1 MELFKLFGTI
11 AINNDE
17 ANQAIDDTVGKAK
30 TSGSDLDRILKKVS
44 SAVAKAFSI
53 KAITD
58 FGIQSVNTLQGFEDS
73 MLKVQ
78 ALSGATADQYQQ
90 LSDAALHYGSTTA
103 WTSQNVAD
111 AMGYMALAGFDTN
124 EILSATPGVLSL
136 ASASGE
142 DLATVSDILTDAM
155 TGFGDS
161 ASDATRYADVLAT
174 TQAKSNTTVGMLGE
188 AFTYVSSLAGT
199 YSYSLEDVSTALGVM
214 ANAGVKGSMAGTSLS
229 SVITR
234 LGTNTSGARDAIEE
248 LGVQFYNTDGT
259 ARPLGDVLVDLCDAT
274 ANMTTEQKA
283 SLASTVAGAE
293 AQKGLLAILNQG
305 SSAYTDLNQKL
316 KESSGNAD
324 EMANT
329 LESGLGGAMR
339 SLSSAWEG
347 FKIKLAQKFEVPL
360 SDLIHKLADFITG
373 SAIPALDNFVSAIT
387 PVVEA
392 LINFGKWMQEGSA
405 GAELL
410 KGVIVAVTAA
420 FTAWQTIAA
429 AQALW
434 TKLTSG
440 IQNAKTAFTA
450 LNAAMAANPI
460 GVVIAVITALVA
472 AFVYLWNTSEGFRNF
487 WIGAWEAIKSAFN
500 TAVEAVSTGIQN
512 FITWFQDFIA
522 SIEQFIADLK
532 QGIQDKLDEIHQ
544 AWDDAWNTIQTT
556 VEGIFS
562 AISETVS
569 NFVDGVQAFFQGL
582 YEGVQ
587 AAWDTICNVVQVAIL
602 FVQELLNAAVEIL
615 MIPWNFIWENFGEA
629 LTSAWE
635 GFKQGISDAL
645 DAISSTIQDV
655 WNAIVEFLT
664 PLLEAIADVFTRTW
678 ENIREMVTTV
688 VNTVSDVIQTVWNA
702 IVEFLTPILQG
713 IYDTFVTTWNAVQNT
728 VQTVVTAIQTFLQT
742 AWNTITS
749 LIQTAMNTIHNVI
762 QTVWNT
768 IKTVIQT
775 VMTAIQNVLT
785 SIWNTIKSIVQSVLN
800 TIQSIVSSVW
810 NTVKSVTTSVW
821 NGISS
826 TISSV
831 INTVKNVISSG
842 LNAAHSTVS
851 NVFNSI
857 RNTISN
863 IMNGAANVVSGA
875 INKIK
880 GFFNFSWSLP
890 HLKMPHPYI
899 SGSFSLNPPS
909 VPSFGID
916 WYAKGGILTE
926 PTLFSLNPKTGRASV
941 GGEAGDE
948 AVAPIE
954 TLLTYI
960 RTAVGEQNGDLAA
973 RIDRLI
979 ELLQQ
984 YFTAMLENAQRGIV
998 LDSGTLVGELAPA
1011 MDEALGEI
1019 YYRKGRE

>member
-11 AINNDE
+11 AIHNDE

-30 TSGSDLDRILKKVS
+30 TSESSLSSTFKKVGT
-44 SAVAKAFSI
+44 AVAAAFSAQKI
-53 KAITD
+53 ID
-58 FGIQSVNTLQGFEDS
+58 FGVQSVNTLKGFEDS

-234 LGTNTSGARDAIEE
+234 LGTNTSGARDAVEA

-259 ARPLGDVLVDLCDAT
+259 ARPLGDVIVDLCDAT

-324 EMANT
+324 EMAGT
-329 LESGLGGAMR
+329 LESGLGGAIR

-387 PVVEA
+387 PVVTA
-392 LINFGKWMQEGSA
+392 LVNFGKWMQEGSA

-420 FTAWQTIAA
+420 FTAWHTVAA
-429 AQALW
+429 AQSIW
-434 TKLTSG
+434 TKLVNG
-440 IQNAKTAFTA
+440 LKGAKAAFMA

-472 AFVYLWNTSEGFRNF
+472 AFIYLWNTSEGFRNF
-487 WIGAWEAIKSAFN
+487 WIGLWETIKTFASN
-500 TAVEAVSTGIQN
+500 AVEAVTTGIQN
-512 FITWFQDFIA
+512 FITSVQEFIGN
-522 SIEQFIADLK
+522 LK

-544 AWDDAWNTIQTT
+544 GWDDAWNAIQTT
-556 VEGIFS
+556 AQAVFDGIS
-562 AISETVS
+562 QTVS
-569 NFVDGVQAFFQGL
+569 NFVDGVQGFFQSL
-582 YEGVQ
+582 YEGAQ

-615 MIPWNFIWENFGEA
+615 MIPWNFIWTNFGEA
-629 LTSAWE
+629 ITSAWE
-635 GFKQGISDAL
+635 GFKQIISNAL
-645 DAISSTIQDV
+645 DTISSTIQNI
-655 WNAIVEFLT
+655 WNAIV
-664 PLLEAIADVFTRTW
+664 A
-678 ENIREMVTTV
+678 
-688 VNTVSDVIQTVWNA
+688 
-702 IVEFLTPILQG
+702 FLTPILQG
-713 IYDTFVTTWNAVQNT
+713 IADTFTSIWNSILTAVQTATSTISNVLQTAWNAIVGFLTPILQGIRDTFTNSWNAIQNT
-728 VQTVVTAIQTFLQT
+728 VKTVVTAIQTFLQT
-742 AWNTITS
+742 TWNT
-749 LIQTAMNTIHNVI
+749 
-762 QTVWNT
+762 
-768 IKTVIQT
+768 
-775 VMTAIQNVLT
+775 
-785 SIWNTIKSIVQSVLN
+785 N

-810 NTVKSVTTSVW
+810 NTVKGVTTSVW

-826 TISSV
+826 AVSNA

-851 NVFNSI
+851 SIFNSI

-863 IMNGAANVVSGA
+863 VMNGAANIVSGA

-890 HLKMPHPYI
+890 HLQLPHPYI

-909 VPSFGID
+909 VPSFGIN

-960 RTAVGEQNGDLAA
+960 RTAVGEQNGDLAEK
-973 RIDRLI
+973 IDRLI

-984 YFTAMLENAQRGIV
+984 YFSAMLDNMQRGIV
-998 LDSGTLVGELAPA
+998 LDSGALVGELAPA

>member
-11 AINNDE
+11 AIHNDK

-30 TSGSDLDRILKKVS
+30 DSESSLSSTFKKVGT
-44 SAVAKAFSI
+44 AVAAAFSAQKI
-53 KAITD
+53 ID
-58 FGIQSVNTLQGFEDS
+58 FGVQSVNTLQGFEDS

-78 ALSGATADQYQQ
+78 SLSGATADQYQQ

-234 LGTNTSGARDAIEE
+234 LGTNTSGARDAIEA

-259 ARPLGDVLVDLCDAT
+259 ARPLGDVIVDLCDAT

-324 EMANT
+324 EMAGT
-329 LESGLGGAMR
+329 LESGLGGAIR

-360 SDLIHKLADFITG
+360 SDLIHKFANFITG
-373 SAIPALDNFVSAIT
+373 SAIPALDNFVGAIT
-387 PVVEA
+387 PVVTA
-392 LINFGKWMQEGSA
+392 LGNFGKWMQEGSA

-410 KGVIVAVTAA
+410 KFAIITVTTA
-420 FTAWQTIAA
+420 FTAWQTAAA
-429 AQALW
+429 AQSVW
-434 TKLTSG
+434 TKLTKG
-440 IQNAKTAFTA
+440 ISAAKTAFTA
-450 LNAAMAANPI
+450 LTTTTLMANPFALI
-460 GVVIAVITALVA
+460 AVAIVGVVTAL
-472 AFVYLWNTSEGFRNF
+472 VYLWNTSDSFRNGV
-487 WIGAWEAIKSAFN
+487 IAIWEAIKTAFT
-500 TAVEAVSTGIQN
+500 TAFEVISTGIQN
-512 FITWFQDFIA
+512 FII
-522 SIEQFIADLK
+522 SIEEFIGNLK
-532 QGIQDKLDEIHQ
+532 QGIQDKLNEIHQ
-544 AWDDAWNTIQTT
+544 DWDDAWNAIQTT
-556 VEGIFS
+556 AQTVFDGIS
-562 AISETVS
+562 QTVS
-569 NFVDGVQAFFQGL
+569 NFVTGVQGFFQSL
-582 YEGVQ
+582 YEGAQ
-587 AAWDTICNVVQVAIL
+587 AAWDTICNVVQVGIL

-615 MIPWNFIWENFGEA
+615 MIPWNFIWTNFGEA
-629 LTSAWE
+629 ITSAWE
-635 GFKQGISDAL
+635 GFKQIISNAL
-645 DAISSTIQDV
+645 DTISSTIQNI
-655 WNAIVEFLT
+655 WNA
-664 PLLEAIADVFTRTW
+664 
-678 ENIREMVTTV
+678 V
-688 VNTVSDVIQTVWNA
+688 VA
-702 IVEFLTPILQG
+702 FLTPILQG
-713 IYDTFVTTWNAVQNT
+713 IADTFTSIWNSILTAVQTATNTISNVLQTVWNAIVGFLTPILQGIRDTFTNSWNAIQNT
-728 VQTVVTAIQTFLQT
+728 VKTIVTAIQTFLQT
-742 AWNTITS
+742 TWNTITS
-749 LIQTAMNTIHNVI
+749 LIRTAMNTIHNVI

-768 IKTVIQT
+768 IKSV
-775 VMTAIQNVLT
+775 
-785 SIWNTIKSIVQSVLN
+785 VQSVLN

-810 NTVKSVTTSVW
+810 NTVKGVTTSVW

-826 TISSV
+826 AVSNA

-842 LNAAHSTVS
+842 LNAAHNTVS
-851 NVFNSI
+851 NIFNSI

-875 INKIK
+875 INRIK

-890 HLKMPHPYI
+890 HLAMPHPYI

-909 VPSFGID
+909 VPSFGIN

-948 AVAPIE
+948 AVAPID

-960 RTAVGEQNGDLAA
+960 RTAVGEQNGDLAGKLDA
-973 RIDRLI
+973 LI

-984 YFTAMLENAQRGIV
+984 YFSSMLDNMQRGIV
-998 LDSGTLVGELAPA
+998 LDSGVLVGELAPA

>member
-11 AINNDE
+11 AIHNDE

-30 TSGSDLDRILKKVS
+30 DSESSLSSTFKKVGT
-44 SAVAKAFSI
+44 AVAAAFSAQKI
-53 KAITD
+53 ID
-58 FGIQSVNTLQGFEDS
+58 FGVQSVNTLQGFEDS

-78 ALSGATADQYQQ
+78 SLSGATADQYQQ

-234 LGTNTSGARDAIEE
+234 LGTNTSGARDAIEA

-259 ARPLGDVLVDLCDAT
+259 ARPLGDVIVDLCDAT

-324 EMANT
+324 EMAGT
-329 LESGLGGAMR
+329 LESGLGGAIR

-360 SDLIHKLADFITG
+360 SDLIHKFANFITD

-387 PVVEA
+387 PVVTA
-392 LINFGKWMQEGSA
+392 LGNFGKWMREGSA

-410 KGVIVAVTAA
+410 KFVIITVTTA
-420 FTAWQTIAA
+420 FTAWQTAAA
-429 AQALW
+429 AQSVW
-434 TKLTSG
+434 SKLVKG
-440 IQNAKTAFTA
+440 IGAAKTAFAA
-450 LNAAMAANPI
+450 LGTAMAANPFGAAI
-460 GVVIAVITALVA
+460 VIIMGVVTAL
-472 AFVYLWNTSEGFRNF
+472 VYLWNTSDGFRNGV
-487 WIGAWEAIKSAFN
+487 IAIWEAIKTAFT
-500 TAVEAVSTGIQN
+500 TAFEVISTGIQN
-512 FITWFQDFIA
+512 FIASVEDFIA
-522 SIEQFIADLK
+522 NLK
-532 QGIQDKLDEIHQ
+532 QGIQDKLNEIHQ
-544 AWDDAWNTIQTT
+544 GWDDAWNAIQTT
-556 VEGIFS
+556 TQTVFDGIS
-562 AISETVS
+562 QTVS
-569 NFVDGVQAFFQGL
+569 NFVAGVQGFFQSL
-582 YEGVQ
+582 YEGAQ
-587 AAWDTICNVVQVAIL
+587 AAWDTICNVVQVGIL

-615 MIPWNFIWENFGEA
+615 MIPWNFIWTNFGEA
-629 LTSAWE
+629 ITSAWE
-635 GFKQGISDAL
+635 GFKQIISNAL
-645 DAISSTIQDV
+645 NAISSAIQNI
-655 WNAIVEFLT
+655 WNAIV
-664 PLLEAIADVFTRTW
+664 A
-678 ENIREMVTTV
+678 
-688 VNTVSDVIQTVWNA
+688 
-702 IVEFLTPILQG
+702 FLTPILQG
-713 IYDTFVTTWNAVQNT
+713 IADTFTSIWNNILTAVQTATNTISNVLQTVWNAIVGFLTPILQGIRDTFTNSWNAIQNT
-728 VQTVVTAIQTFLQT
+728 VKTIVTAIQTFLQT
-742 AWNTITS
+742 TWNTITS
-749 LIQTAMNTIHNVI
+749 LIRTAMNTIHNVI
-762 QTVWNT
+762 QTVWN
-768 IKTVIQT
+768 I
-775 VMTAIQNVLT
+775 
-785 SIWNTIKSIVQSVLN
+785 IKSVVQSVLN
-800 TIQSIVSSVW
+800 TIQSIISSVW
-810 NTVKSVTTSVW
+810 NTVKGVTTSVW

-826 TISSV
+826 AVSNAIS
-831 INTVKNVISSG
+831 TVKNVISGG
-842 LNAAHSTVS
+842 LNAAHNTVS
-851 NVFNSI
+851 NIFNSI

-875 INKIK
+875 INRIK

-890 HLKMPHPYI
+890 HLAMPHPYI

-909 VPSFGID
+909 VPSFGIN

-948 AVAPIE
+948 AVAPID

-960 RTAVGEQNGDLAA
+960 RTAVGEQNGDLAGKLDA
-973 RIDRLI
+973 LI

-984 YFTAMLENAQRGIV
+984 YFSAMLDNMQRGIV
-998 LDSGTLVGELAPA
+998 LDSGALVGELAPA

>member
-11 AINNDE
+11 AIHNDE

-30 TSGSDLDRILKKVS
+30 DSESSLSSTFKKVGT
-44 SAVAKAFSI
+44 AVAAAFSAQKI
-53 KAITD
+53 ID
-58 FGIQSVNTLQGFEDS
+58 FGVQSVNTLQGFEDS

-78 ALSGATADQYQQ
+78 SLSGATADQYQQ

-234 LGTNTSGARDAIEE
+234 LGTNTSGARDAIEA

-259 ARPLGDVLVDLCDAT
+259 ARPLGDVIVDLCDAT

-324 EMANT
+324 EMAGT
-329 LESGLGGAMR
+329 LESGLGGAIR

-360 SDLIHKLADFITG
+360 SDLIHKFANFITD

-387 PVVEA
+387 PVVTA
-392 LINFGKWMQEGSA
+392 LGNFGKWMREGSA

-410 KGVIVAVTAA
+410 KFVIITVTTA
-420 FTAWQTIAA
+420 FTAWQTVAA
-429 AQALW
+429 AQSVW
-434 TKLTSG
+434 SKLVKG
-440 IQNAKTAFTA
+440 ISAAKTAFAA
-450 LNAAMAANPI
+450 LGTAMAANPFGAAI
-460 GVVIAVITALVA
+460 VIIMGVVTAL
-472 AFVYLWNTSEGFRNF
+472 VYLWNTSDGFRNGV
-487 WIGAWEAIKSAFN
+487 IAIWEAIKTAFT
-500 TAVEAVSTGIQN
+500 TAFEVISTGIQN
-512 FITWFQDFIA
+512 FIASVEEFIGN
-522 SIEQFIADLK
+522 LK

-544 AWDDAWNTIQTT
+544 GWDDAWNAIQTT
-556 VEGIFS
+556 AQTVFDGIS
-562 AISETVS
+562 QTVS
-569 NFVDGVQAFFQGL
+569 NFVAGVQGFFQSL
-582 YEGVQ
+582 YEGAQ
-587 AAWDTICNVVQVAIL
+587 AAWDTICNVVQVGIL

-615 MIPWNFIWENFGEA
+615 MIPWNFIWTNFGEA
-629 LTSAWE
+629 ITSAWE
-635 GFKQGISDAL
+635 GFKQIISNAL
-645 DAISSTIQDV
+645 DTISSAIQNI
-655 WNAIVEFLT
+655 WNAIV
-664 PLLEAIADVFTRTW
+664 A
-678 ENIREMVTTV
+678 
-688 VNTVSDVIQTVWNA
+688 
-702 IVEFLTPILQG
+702 FLTPILQG
-713 IYDTFVTTWNAVQNT
+713 IADTFTSIWNSILTAVQTATNTISNVLQTVWNAIVGFLTPILQGIRDTFTNSWNAIQNT
-728 VQTVVTAIQTFLQT
+728 VKTVVTAIQTFLQT

-749 LIQTAMNTIHNVI
+749 LIRTAMNTIHNVI

-768 IKTVIQT
+768 IKSV
-775 VMTAIQNVLT
+775 
-785 SIWNTIKSIVQSVLN
+785 VQSVLN

-826 TISSV
+826 AVSNA
-831 INTVKNVISSG
+831 INTVKNVISGG
-842 LNAAHSTVS
+842 LNAAHNTVS
-851 NVFNSI
+851 NIFNSI

-875 INKIK
+875 INRIK

-890 HLKMPHPYI
+890 HLAMPHPYI

-909 VPSFGID
+909 VPSFGIN

-948 AVAPIE
+948 AVAPID

-960 RTAVGEQNGDLAA
+960 RTAVGEQNGDLAGKLDA
-973 RIDRLI
+973 LI

-984 YFTAMLENAQRGIV
+984 YFSAMLDNMQRGIV
-998 LDSGTLVGELAPA
+998 LDSGALVGELAPA

>member
-1 MELFKLFGTI
+1 MEVFKLFGTI
-11 AINNDE
+11 AIHNDE

-30 TSGSDLDRILKKVS
+30 DSESSLSSTFKKVGT
-44 SAVAKAFSI
+44 AVAAAFSAQKI
-53 KAITD
+53 ID
-58 FGIQSVNTLQGFEDS
+58 FGVQSVNTLQGFEDS

-78 ALSGATADQYQQ
+78 SLSGATADQYQQ

-234 LGTNTSGARDAIEE
+234 LGTNTSGARDAIEA

-259 ARPLGDVLVDLCDAT
+259 ARPLGDVIVDLCDAT

-324 EMANT
+324 EMAGT
-329 LESGLGGAMR
+329 LESGLGGAIR

-360 SDLIHKLADFITG
+360 SDLIHKFANFITD

-387 PVVEA
+387 PVVTA
-392 LINFGKWMQEGSA
+392 LGNFGKWMQEGSA

-410 KGVIVAVTAA
+410 KAVIIAVTTAFVAWQTVAAAQSMWSKLTKGIEGARIA
-420 FTAWQTIAA
+420 FTALGKAMSANWMGLVAVAIIGIVTAIIY
-429 AQALW
+429 LW
-434 TKLTSG
+434 NNCEWFRDGVTA
-440 IQNAKTAFTA
+440 IWEAIKTAFTTA
-450 LNAAMAANPI
+450 FE
-460 GVVIAVITALVA
+460 VI
-472 AFVYLWNTSEGFRNF
+472 
-487 WIGAWEAIKSAFN
+487 
-500 TAVEAVSTGIQN
+500 STGIQN
-512 FITWFQDFIA
+512 FIASVQEFIGN
-522 SIEQFIADLK
+522 LK

-544 AWDDAWNTIQTT
+544 GWDDAWNAIQTT
-556 VEGIFS
+556 AQTVFDGIS
-562 AISETVS
+562 QTVS
-569 NFVDGVQAFFQGL
+569 NFVAGVQGFFQSL
-582 YEGVQ
+582 YEGAQ
-587 AAWDTICNVVQVAIL
+587 AAWDTICNVVQVGIL

-615 MIPWNFIWENFGEA
+615 MIPWNFIWTNFGEA
-629 LTSAWE
+629 ITSAWE
-635 GFKQGISDAL
+635 GFKQIISNTL
-645 DAISSTIQDV
+645 DAISSAIQNI
-655 WNAIVEFLT
+655 WNAIV
-664 PLLEAIADVFTRTW
+664 A
-678 ENIREMVTTV
+678 
-688 VNTVSDVIQTVWNA
+688 
-702 IVEFLTPILQG
+702 FLTPILQG
-713 IYDTFVTTWNAVQNT
+713 IADTFTSIWNSILTAVQTATNTISNVLQTVWNAIVGFLTPILQGIRDTFTNSWNAIQNT
-728 VQTVVTAIQTFLQT
+728 VKTVVTAIQTFLQT
-742 AWNTITS
+742 TWNTITS
-749 LIQTAMNTIHNVI
+749 LIRTAMNTIHNVI

-768 IKTVIQT
+768 IKSV
-775 VMTAIQNVLT
+775 
-785 SIWNTIKSIVQSVLN
+785 VQSVLN

-810 NTVKSVTTSVW
+810 NTVKGVTTSVW

-826 TISSV
+826 AVSNA

-842 LNAAHSTVS
+842 LNAAHNTVS
-851 NVFNSI
+851 NIFNSI

-875 INKIK
+875 INRIK

-890 HLKMPHPYI
+890 HLAMPHPYI

-909 VPSFGID
+909 VPSFGIN

-948 AVAPIE
+948 AVAPID

-960 RTAVGEQNGDLAA
+960 RTAVGEQNSDLAGKLDA
-973 RIDRLI
+973 LI

-984 YFTAMLENAQRGIV
+984 YFSSMLDNMQRGIV
-998 LDSGTLVGELAPA
+998 LDSGVLVGELAPA

>member
-11 AINNDE
+11 AIHNDE

-30 TSGSDLDRILKKVS
+30 DSESSLSSTFKKVGT
-44 SAVAKAFSI
+44 AVAAAFSAQKI
-53 KAITD
+53 ID
-58 FGIQSVNTLQGFEDS
+58 FGVQSVNTLQGFEDS

-124 EILSATPGVLSL
+124 EILSATPGILSL

-234 LGTNTSGARDAIEE
+234 LGTNTSGARDAIEA

-259 ARPLGDVLVDLCDAT
+259 ARPLGDVIVDLCDAT

-324 EMANT
+324 EMADT
-329 LESGLGGAMR
+329 LESGLGGAIR

-387 PVVEA
+387 PVVTA
-392 LINFGKWMQEGSA
+392 LGNFGKWMREGSA

-420 FTAWQTIAA
+420 FTAWHTVAA
-429 AQALW
+429 AQSIW
-434 TKLTSG
+434 TKLVNG
-440 IQNAKTAFTA
+440 LKGAKAAFMA
-450 LNAAMAANPI
+450 LNAAMAANHI

-487 WIGAWEAIKSAFN
+487 WIGLWETIKTFASN
-500 TAVEAVSTGIQN
+500 AVEAVTTGIQN
-512 FITWFQDFIA
+512 FIASVEEFIGN
-522 SIEQFIADLK
+522 LK

-544 AWDDAWNTIQTT
+544 GWDDAWNAIQTT
-556 VEGIFS
+556 AQTVFDGIS
-562 AISETVS
+562 QTVS
-569 NFVDGVQAFFQGL
+569 NFVAGVQGFFQSL
-582 YEGVQ
+582 YEGAQ
-587 AAWDTICNVVQVAIL
+587 AAWDTICNVVQVGIL
-602 FVQELLNAAVEIL
+602 FVQELLNAAAEIL
-615 MIPWNFIWENFGEA
+615 MIPWNFIWTNFGEA
-629 LTSAWE
+629 ITSAWE
-635 GFKQGISDAL
+635 GFKQIISNAL
-645 DAISSTIQDV
+645 DTISSTIQNI
-655 WNAIVEFLT
+655 WNAIV
-664 PLLEAIADVFTRTW
+664 A
-678 ENIREMVTTV
+678 
-688 VNTVSDVIQTVWNA
+688 
-702 IVEFLTPILQG
+702 FLTPILQG
-713 IYDTFVTTWNAVQNT
+713 IADTFTSIWDSILTAVQTATNTISNVLQTVWNAIVGFLTPILQGIRDTFTNSWNAIQNT
-728 VQTVVTAIQTFLQT
+728 VKTIVTAIQTFLQT
-742 AWNTITS
+742 TWNTITS
-749 LIQTAMNTIHNVI
+749 LIRTAMNTIHNVI

-768 IKTVIQT
+768 IKSV
-775 VMTAIQNVLT
+775 
-785 SIWNTIKSIVQSVLN
+785 VQSVLN

-826 TISSV
+826 AVSNA
-831 INTVKNVISSG
+831 INTVKNVISGG

-851 NVFNSI
+851 NIFNSI

-875 INKIK
+875 INRIK

-890 HLKMPHPYI
+890 HLAMPHPYI

-909 VPSFGID
+909 VPSFGIN

-948 AVAPIE
+948 AVAPID

-960 RTAVGEQNGDLAA
+960 RTAVGEQNGDLAGKLDA
-973 RIDRLI
+973 LI

-984 YFTAMLENAQRGIV
+984 YFSAMLDNMQRGIV
-998 LDSGTLVGELAPA
+998 LDSGVLVGELAPA

>member
-11 AINNDE
+11 AIHNDE

-30 TSGSDLDRILKKVS
+30 DSESSLSSTFKKVGT
-44 SAVAKAFSI
+44 AVAAAFSAQKI
-53 KAITD
+53 ID
-58 FGIQSVNTLQGFEDS
+58 FGVQSVNTLQGFEDS

-78 ALSGATADQYQQ
+78 SLSGATADQYQQ

-234 LGTNTSGARDAIEE
+234 LGTNTSGARDAIEA

-259 ARPLGDVLVDLCDAT
+259 ARPLGDVIVDLCDAT

-324 EMANT
+324 EMAGT
-329 LESGLGGAMR
+329 LESGLGGAIR

-360 SDLIHKLADFITG
+360 SDLIHKFANFITN

-387 PVVEA
+387 PVVTA
-392 LINFGKWMQEGSA
+392 LGNFGKWMREGSA

-410 KGVIVAVTAA
+410 KFVIITVTTA
-420 FTAWQTIAA
+420 FTAWQIVAA
-429 AQALW
+429 AQSVW
-434 TKLTSG
+434 SKLVKG
-440 IQNAKTAFTA
+440 ISAAKTAFTA
-450 LNAAMAANPI
+450 LGTAMMANPFGAAI
-460 GVVIAVITALVA
+460 VIIMGVVTAL
-472 AFVYLWNTSEGFRNF
+472 VYLWNTSDGFRNGV
-487 WIGAWEAIKSAFN
+487 IAIWEAIKTAFT
-500 TAVEAVSTGIQN
+500 TAFEVISTGIQN
-512 FITWFQDFIA
+512 FIASVQEFIGN
-522 SIEQFIADLK
+522 LK

-544 AWDDAWNTIQTT
+544 GWDDAWNAIQTT
-556 VEGIFS
+556 AQTIFDGIS
-562 AISETVS
+562 QTVS
-569 NFVDGVQAFFQGL
+569 NFVAGVQGFFQSL
-582 YEGVQ
+582 YEGAQ
-587 AAWDTICNVVQVAIL
+587 AAWDTICNVVQVGIL

-615 MIPWNFIWENFGEA
+615 MIPWNFIWTNFGEA
-629 LTSAWE
+629 ITSAWE
-635 GFKQGISDAL
+635 GFKQIINNAL
-645 DAISSTIQDV
+645 DAISSAIQNI
-655 WNAIVEFLT
+655 WNAIV
-664 PLLEAIADVFTRTW
+664 A
-678 ENIREMVTTV
+678 
-688 VNTVSDVIQTVWNA
+688 
-702 IVEFLTPILQG
+702 FLTPILQG
-713 IYDTFVTTWNAVQNT
+713 IADTFTSIWNSILTAVQTATNTISNVLQTVWNAIVGFLTPILQGIRDTFTNSWNAIQNT
-728 VQTVVTAIQTFLQT
+728 VKTVVTAIQTFLQT
-742 AWNTITS
+742 TWNTITS

-768 IKTVIQT
+768 IKSV
-775 VMTAIQNVLT
+775 
-785 SIWNTIKSIVQSVLN
+785 VQSVLN

-810 NTVKSVTTSVW
+810 NTVKGVTTSVW

-826 TISSV
+826 AVSNA

-842 LNAAHSTVS
+842 LNAAHNTVS
-851 NVFNSI
+851 NIFNSI

-875 INKIK
+875 INRIK

-890 HLKMPHPYI
+890 HLAMPHPYI

-909 VPSFGID
+909 VPSFGIN

-948 AVAPIE
+948 AVAPID

-960 RTAVGEQNGDLAA
+960 RTAVGEQNGDLAGKLDA
-973 RIDRLI
+973 LI

-984 YFTAMLENAQRGIV
+984 YFSAMLDNMQRGIV
-998 LDSGTLVGELAPA
+998 LDSGVLVGELAPA

>member
-11 AINNDE
+11 AIHNDE

-44 SAVAKAFSI
+44 SAVVKAFSI

-58 FGIQSVNTLQGFEDS
+58 FGVQSVNTLKGFEDS

-78 ALSGATADQYQQ
+78 SLSGATADQYQQ

-234 LGTNTSGARDAIEE
+234 LGTNTSGARDAIEA

-259 ARPLGDVLVDLCDAT
+259 ARPLGDVIVDLCDAT

-324 EMANT
+324 EMAGT
-329 LESGLGGAMR
+329 LESGLGGAIR

-387 PVVEA
+387 PVVTA
-392 LINFGKWMQEGSA
+392 LGNFRKWMREGSA

-410 KGVIVAVTAA
+410 KAVIIAVTTA
-420 FTAWQTIAA
+420 FVAWQTVAA
-429 AQALW
+429 AQSVW
-434 TKLTSG
+434 SKLTKG
-440 IQNAKTAFTA
+440 ISAAKTAFAA
-450 LNAAMAANPI
+450 LGTAMAANPFGAAI
-460 GVVIAVITALVA
+460 VIIMGVVTAL
-472 AFVYLWNTSEGFRNF
+472 VYLWNTSDGFRNGV
-487 WIGAWEAIKSAFN
+487 IAIWEAIKTAFT
-500 TAVEAVSTGIQN
+500 TAFEVISTGIQN
-512 FITWFQDFIA
+512 FITSVEEFIGN
-522 SIEQFIADLK
+522 LK

-544 AWDDAWNTIQTT
+544 GWDDAWNAIQTT
-556 VEGIFS
+556 AQTVFDGIS
-562 AISETVS
+562 QTVS
-569 NFVDGVQAFFQGL
+569 NFVAGVQGFFQSL
-582 YEGVQ
+582 YEGAQ

-615 MIPWNFIWENFGEA
+615 MIPWNFIWTNFGEA
-629 LTSAWE
+629 ITSAWE
-635 GFKQGISDAL
+635 GFKQIISNAL
-645 DAISSTIQDV
+645 DTISSTIQNI
-655 WNAIVEFLT
+655 WNAIV
-664 PLLEAIADVFTRTW
+664 A
-678 ENIREMVTTV
+678 
-688 VNTVSDVIQTVWNA
+688 
-702 IVEFLTPILQG
+702 FLTPILQG
-713 IYDTFVTTWNAVQNT
+713 IADTFTSIWNSILTAVQTATNTISNVLQTVWNAIVGFLTPILQGIRDTFTNSWNAIQNT
-728 VQTVVTAIQTFLQT
+728 VKTIVTAIQTFLQT

-749 LIQTAMNTIHNVI
+749 LIRTAMNTIHNVI

-768 IKTVIQT
+768 IKSV
-775 VMTAIQNVLT
+775 
-785 SIWNTIKSIVQSVLN
+785 VQSVLN

-810 NTVKSVTTSVW
+810 NTVKGVTTSVW

-826 TISSV
+826 AVSNA

-842 LNAAHSTVS
+842 LNAAHNTVS
-851 NVFNSI
+851 SIFNSI

-875 INKIK
+875 INRIK

-890 HLKMPHPYI
+890 HLQLPHPYI

-909 VPSFGID
+909 VPSFGIN

-948 AVAPIE
+948 AVAPID

-960 RTAVGEQNGDLAA
+960 RTAVGEQNSDLAGKLDA
-973 RIDRLI
+973 LI

-984 YFTAMLENAQRGIV
+984 YFSTMLDNMQRGIV
-998 LDSGTLVGELAPA
+998 LDSGVLVGELAPA

>member
-11 AINNDE
+11 AIHNDE

-30 TSGSDLDRILKKVS
+30 TSESSLSSTFKKVGT
-44 SAVAKAFSI
+44 AVAAAFSAQKI
-53 KAITD
+53 ID
-58 FGIQSVNTLQGFEDS
+58 FGVQSVNTLQGFEDS

-174 TQAKSNTTVGMLGE
+174 TQAKSNTTTGMLGE

-234 LGTNTSGARDAIEE
+234 LGTNTSGARDAVEA

-259 ARPLGDVLVDLCDAT
+259 ARPLSDVIVDLCDAT

-324 EMANT
+324 EMAGT
-329 LESGLGGAMR
+329 LESGLGGAIR

-387 PVVEA
+387 PVVTA
-392 LINFGKWMQEGSA
+392 LVNFGKWMQEGSA

-429 AQALW
+429 ARSLW
-434 TKLTSG
+434 SKLTKG
-440 IQNAKTAFTA
+440 IEGAKTAFTA
-450 LNAAMAANPI
+450 LNTAMAANPI
-460 GVVIAVITALVA
+460 GVVIA
-472 AFVYLWNTSEGFRNF
+472 AFIYLWNTSEGFRNF
-487 WIGAWEAIKSAFN
+487 WIGLWEAVKTFASN
-500 TAVEAVSTGIQN
+500 AVEAVTTGIQN
-512 FITWFQDFIA
+512 FITSVQEFIGN
-522 SIEQFIADLK
+522 LK

-544 AWDDAWNTIQTT
+544 GWDDAWNAIQTT
-556 VEGIFS
+556 AQTVFDGIS
-562 AISETVS
+562 QTVS
-569 NFVDGVQAFFQGL
+569 NFVDGVQGFFQSL
-582 YEGVQ
+582 YEGAQ

-615 MIPWNFIWENFGEA
+615 MIPWNFIWTNFGEA
-629 LTSAWE
+629 ITSAWE
-635 GFKQGISDAL
+635 GFKQIISNAL
-645 DAISSTIQDV
+645 DTISSTIQNI
-655 WNAIVEFLT
+655 WNAIV
-664 PLLEAIADVFTRTW
+664 A
-678 ENIREMVTTV
+678 
-688 VNTVSDVIQTVWNA
+688 
-702 IVEFLTPILQG
+702 FLTPILQG
-713 IYDTFVTTWNAVQNT
+713 IADTFTSIWNSILTAVQTATSTISNVLQTVWNAIVGFLTPILQGIRDTFTNSWNAIQNT
-728 VQTVVTAIQTFLQT
+728 VKTVVTAIQTFLQT
-742 AWNTITS
+742 TWNTITS
-749 LIQTAMNTIHNVI
+749 LIRTAMNTIHNVI

-768 IKTVIQT
+768 IKSV
-775 VMTAIQNVLT
+775 
-785 SIWNTIKSIVQSVLN
+785 VQSVLN

-842 LNAAHSTVS
+842 LNAAHNTVS
-851 NVFNSI
+851 SIFNSI

-863 IMNGAANVVSGA
+863 VMNGAANIVSGA

-890 HLKMPHPYI
+890 HLQLPHPYI

-909 VPSFGID
+909 VPSFGIN

-960 RTAVGEQNGDLAA
+960 RTAVGEQNGDLAEK
-973 RIDRLI
+973 IDRLI

-984 YFTAMLENAQRGIV
+984 YFSAMLDNMQRGIV
-998 LDSGTLVGELAPA
+998 LDSGVLVGELAPA

>member
-11 AINNDE
+11 AIHNDE

-30 TSGSDLDRILKKVS
+30 TSESSLSSTFKKVGT
-44 SAVAKAFSI
+44 AVAAAFSAQKI
-53 KAITD
+53 ID
-58 FGIQSVNTLQGFEDS
+58 FGVQSVNTLKGFEDS

-78 ALSGATADQYQQ
+78 SLSGATADQYQQ

-234 LGTNTSGARDAIEE
+234 LGTNTSGARDAIEA

-259 ARPLGDVLVDLCDAT
+259 ARPLGDVIVDLCDAT

-324 EMANT
+324 EMAGT
-329 LESGLGGAMR
+329 LESGLGGAIR

-387 PVVEA
+387 PVVTA
-392 LINFGKWMQEGSA
+392 LGNFGKWMREGSA

-410 KGVIVAVTAA
+410 KAVIIAVTTAFVAWQTVAAAQSMWSKLTKGIEGARIA
-420 FTAWQTIAA
+420 FTALGKAMSANWMGLAA
-429 AQALW
+429 VAIIGIVTAIIYLW
-434 TKLTSG
+434 NNCEWFRDGVTA
-440 IQNAKTAFTA
+440 IWEAIKTAFTTA
-450 LNAAMAANPI
+450 FE
-460 GVVIAVITALVA
+460 VI
-472 AFVYLWNTSEGFRNF
+472 
-487 WIGAWEAIKSAFN
+487 
-500 TAVEAVSTGIQN
+500 STGIQN
-512 FITWFQDFIA
+512 FIASVEDFIA
-522 SIEQFIADLK
+522 NLK

-544 AWDDAWNTIQTT
+544 GWDDAWNAIQTT
-556 VEGIFS
+556 AQTVFDGIS
-562 AISETVS
+562 QTVS
-569 NFVDGVQAFFQGL
+569 NFVAGVQGFFQSL
-582 YEGVQ
+582 YEGAQ
-587 AAWDTICNVVQVAIL
+587 AAWDTICNVVQVGIL
-602 FVQELLNAAVEIL
+602 FMQELLNAAVEIL
-615 MIPWNFIWENFGEA
+615 MIPWNFIWTNFGEA
-629 LTSAWE
+629 ITSAWE
-635 GFKQGISDAL
+635 GFKQIISNAL
-645 DAISSTIQDV
+645 DTISSTIQNI
-655 WNAIVEFLT
+655 WNTIV
-664 PLLEAIADVFTRTW
+664 A
-678 ENIREMVTTV
+678 
-688 VNTVSDVIQTVWNA
+688 
-702 IVEFLTPILQG
+702 FLTPILQG
-713 IYDTFVTTWNAVQNT
+713 IADTFTSIWNSILTAVQTATNTISNVLRTVWNAIVGFLTPILQGIRDTFTNSWNAIQNT
-728 VQTVVTAIQTFLQT
+728 VKTVVTAIQTFLQT

-749 LIQTAMNTIHNVI
+749 LIRTAMNTIHNVI

-768 IKTVIQT
+768 IKSV
-775 VMTAIQNVLT
+775 
-785 SIWNTIKSIVQSVLN
+785 VQSVLN

-810 NTVKSVTTSVW
+810 NTVKGVTTSVW

-826 TISSV
+826 AVSNA
-831 INTVKNVISSG
+831 INTVKNVISGG

-851 NVFNSI
+851 NIFNSI

-875 INKIK
+875 ISRIK

-890 HLKMPHPYI
+890 HLAMPHPYI

-909 VPSFGID
+909 VPSFGIN

-948 AVAPIE
+948 AVAPID

-960 RTAVGEQNGDLAA
+960 RTAVGEQNSDLAGKLDA
-973 RIDRLI
+973 LI

-984 YFTAMLENAQRGIV
+984 YFSAMLDNMQRGIV
-998 LDSGTLVGELAPA
+998 LDSGVLVGELAPA

>member
-1 MELFKLFGTI
+1 LELFKLFGTI
-11 AINNDE
+11 AIHNDE

-30 TSGSDLDRILKKVS
+30 DSESSLSSTFKKVGT
-44 SAVAKAFSI
+44 AVAAAFSAQKI
-53 KAITD
+53 ID
-58 FGIQSVNTLQGFEDS
+58 FGVQSVNTLQGFEDS

-78 ALSGATADQYQQ
+78 SLSGATADQYQQ

-234 LGTNTSGARDAIEE
+234 LGTNTSGARDAIEA

-259 ARPLGDVLVDLCDAT
+259 ARPLGDVIVDLCDAT

-324 EMANT
+324 EMAGT
-329 LESGLGGAMR
+329 LESGLGGAIR

-360 SDLIHKLADFITG
+360 SDLIHKFANFITN

-387 PVVEA
+387 PVVTA
-392 LINFGKWMQEGSA
+392 LGNFGKWMREGSA

-410 KGVIVAVTAA
+410 KAVIIAVTTAFVAWQTVAAAQSMWSKLKKGIEGARIA
-420 FTAWQTIAA
+420 FTALGKAMSANWMGLVAVAIIGIVTAIIY
-429 AQALW
+429 LW
-434 TKLTSG
+434 NNCEWFRDGVTA
-440 IQNAKTAFTA
+440 IWEAIKTAFTTA
-450 LNAAMAANPI
+450 FE
-460 GVVIAVITALVA
+460 VI
-472 AFVYLWNTSEGFRNF
+472 
-487 WIGAWEAIKSAFN
+487 
-500 TAVEAVSTGIQN
+500 STGIQN
-512 FITWFQDFIA
+512 FITSVEDFIA
-522 SIEQFIADLK
+522 NLK

-544 AWDDAWNTIQTT
+544 GWDDAWNAIQTT
-556 VEGIFS
+556 AQTVFDGIS
-562 AISETVS
+562 QTVS
-569 NFVDGVQAFFQGL
+569 NFVAGVQGFFQSL
-582 YEGVQ
+582 YEGAQ

-615 MIPWNFIWENFGEA
+615 MIPWNFIWTNFGEA
-629 LTSAWE
+629 ITSAWE
-635 GFKQGISDAL
+635 GFKQIISNAL
-645 DAISSTIQDV
+645 DTISSTIQNI
-655 WNAIVEFLT
+655 WNAIV
-664 PLLEAIADVFTRTW
+664 A
-678 ENIREMVTTV
+678 
-688 VNTVSDVIQTVWNA
+688 
-702 IVEFLTPILQG
+702 FLTPILQG
-713 IYDTFVTTWNAVQNT
+713 IADTFTSIWNSILTAVQTATNTISNVLQTVWNAIVGFLTPILQGIRDTFTNSWNAIQNT
-728 VQTVVTAIQTFLQT
+728 VKTVVTAIQTFLQT
-742 AWNTITS
+742 TWNTITS
-749 LIQTAMNTIHNVI
+749 LIRTAMNTIHNVI

-768 IKTVIQT
+768 IKSV
-775 VMTAIQNVLT
+775 
-785 SIWNTIKSIVQSVLN
+785 VQSVLN

-826 TISSV
+826 AVSNA
-831 INTVKNVISSG
+831 INTVKNVISGG
-842 LNAAHSTVS
+842 LNAAHNTVS
-851 NVFNSI
+851 NIFNSI

-875 INKIK
+875 INRIK
-880 GFFNFSWSLP
+880 EFFNFSWSLP
-890 HLKMPHPYI
+890 HLAMPHPYI

-909 VPSFGID
+909 VPSFGIN

-948 AVAPIE
+948 AVAPID

-960 RTAVGEQNGDLAA
+960 RTAVGEQNGDLAGKLDA
-973 RIDRLI
+973 LI

-984 YFTAMLENAQRGIV
+984 YFSSMLDNMQRGIV
-998 LDSGTLVGELAPA
+998 LDSGVLVGELAPA

>member
-11 AINNDE
+11 AIHNDE

-30 TSGSDLDRILKKVS
+30 TSESSLSSTFKKVGT
-44 SAVAKAFSI
+44 AVAAAFSAQKI
-53 KAITD
+53 ID
-58 FGIQSVNTLQGFEDS
+58 FGVQSVNTLQGFEDS

-78 ALSGATADQYQQ
+78 SLSGATADQYQQ

-234 LGTNTSGARDAIEE
+234 LGTNTSGARDAIEA

-259 ARPLGDVLVDLCDAT
+259 ARPLGDVIVDLCDAT

-360 SDLIHKLADFITG
+360 SDLIHNLADFITG

-429 AQALW
+429 AQSLW
-434 TKLTSG
+434 SKLTKG
-440 IQNAKTAFTA
+440 IKGAKTAFTA
-450 LNAAMAANPI
+450 LNTAMAANPI

-472 AFVYLWNTSEGFRNF
+472 AFIYLWNTSEGFRNF
-487 WIGAWEAIKSAFN
+487 WIGLWEAVKSAFN
-500 TAVEAVSTGIQN
+500 TAVEVVSTGIQN

-522 SIEQFIADLK
+522 SIEQFIGDLK
-532 QGIQDKLDEIHQ
+532 QGIQDGLDTIHQ
-544 AWDDAWNTIQTT
+544 AWDDAWNAIQTT
-556 VEGIFS
+556 VEGIFN

-615 MIPWNFIWENFGEA
+615 MIPWNFIWTNFGEA
-629 LTSAWE
+629 ITSAWE
-635 GFKQGISDAL
+635 GFKQIISDAL
-645 DAISSTIQDV
+645 DAISTTIQNV

-664 PLLEAIADVFTRTW
+664 PILQGIADTFTSIW
-678 ENIREMVTTV
+678 
-688 VNTVSDVIQTVWNA
+688 NTILTAVQTATDTISNVLQTVWNA

-713 IYDTFVTTWNAVQNT
+713 IYDTFVTTWNNVLNT
-728 VQTVVTAIQTFLQT
+728 VQTVVTAIQIFLQT

-749 LIQTAMNTIHNVI
+749 LIQTAMNAIHNVI

-775 VMTAIQNVLT
+775 VMTAIQSVLT
-785 SIWNTIKSIVQSVLN
+785 SIWNTIKSVVQSVLN

-857 RNTISN
+857 RNTISS

-960 RTAVGEQNGDLAA
+960 RTAVGEQNGDLAEK
-973 RIDRLI
+973 IDRLI

-984 YFTAMLENAQRGIV
+984 YFSAMLDNMQRGIV
-998 LDSGTLVGELAPA
+998 LDSGALVGELAPA

>member
-1 MELFKLFGTI
+1 LELFKLFGTI
-11 AINNDE
+11 AIHNDE

-30 TSGSDLDRILKKVS
+30 DSESSLSSTFKKVGT
-44 SAVAKAFSI
+44 AVAAAFSAQKI
-53 KAITD
+53 ID
-58 FGIQSVNTLQGFEDS
+58 FGVQSVNTLQGFEDS

-78 ALSGATADQYQQ
+78 SLSGATADQYQQ

-234 LGTNTSGARDAIEE
+234 LGTNTSGARDAIEA

-259 ARPLGDVLVDLCDAT
+259 ARPLGDVIVDLCDAT

-324 EMANT
+324 EMAGT
-329 LESGLGGAMR
+329 LESGLGGAIR

-360 SDLIHKLADFITG
+360 SDLIHKFANFITD

-387 PVVEA
+387 PVVTA
-392 LINFGKWMQEGSA
+392 LGNFGKWMREGSA

-410 KGVIVAVTAA
+410 KAVIIAVTTA
-420 FTAWQTIAA
+420 FVAWQTVAA
-429 AQALW
+429 AQSMW
-434 TKLTSG
+434 SKLTKG
-440 IQNAKTAFTA
+440 IEGAKTAFTA
-450 LNAAMAANPI
+450 LGKAMSANWM
-460 GVVIAVITALVA
+460 GLVA
-472 AFVYLWNTSEGFRNF
+472 VAIIGIVTAIIYLWNNCEWFRDGVTA
-487 WIGAWEAIKSAFN
+487 IWEAIKTAFT
-500 TAVEAVSTGIQN
+500 TAFEVISTGIQT
-512 FITWFQDFIA
+512 FITSVEEFIGN
-522 SIEQFIADLK
+522 LK
-532 QGIQDKLDEIHQ
+532 QGIQDKLNEIHQ
-544 AWDDAWNTIQTT
+544 GWDDAWNAIQTT
-556 VEGIFS
+556 AQTIFEGIS
-562 AISETVS
+562 QTVS
-569 NFVDGVQAFFQGL
+569 NFVAGVQGFFQSL
-582 YEGVQ
+582 YEGAQ
-587 AAWDTICNVVQVAIL
+587 AAWDTICNVVQVGIL

-615 MIPWNFIWENFGEA
+615 MIPWNFIWTNFGEA
-629 LTSAWE
+629 ITSAWE
-635 GFKQGISDAL
+635 GFKQIISNAL
-645 DAISSTIQDV
+645 DTISNTIQNI
-655 WNAIVEFLT
+655 WNAIV
-664 PLLEAIADVFTRTW
+664 A
-678 ENIREMVTTV
+678 
-688 VNTVSDVIQTVWNA
+688 
-702 IVEFLTPILQG
+702 FLTPILQG
-713 IYDTFVTTWNAVQNT
+713 IADTFTSIWNGILTAVQTATNTISNVLQTAWNAIVGFLTPILQGIRDTFTNSWNAIQNT
-728 VQTVVTAIQTFLQT
+728 VKTVVTAIQTFLQT
-742 AWNTITS
+742 TWNTITS
-749 LIQTAMNTIHNVI
+749 LIRTAMNTIHNVI

-768 IKTVIQT
+768 IKSV
-775 VMTAIQNVLT
+775 
-785 SIWNTIKSIVQSVLN
+785 VQSVLN

-810 NTVKSVTTSVW
+810 NTVKGVTTSVW

-826 TISSV
+826 AVSNA
-831 INTVKNVISSG
+831 INTVKNVISNG

-851 NVFNSI
+851 SIFNSI

-875 INKIK
+875 INRIK

-890 HLKMPHPYI
+890 HLAMPHPYI

-909 VPSFGID
+909 VPSFGIN

-948 AVAPIE
+948 AVAPID

-960 RTAVGEQNGDLAA
+960 RTAVGEQNGDLAGKLDA
-973 RIDRLI
+973 LI

-984 YFTAMLENAQRGIV
+984 YFSAMLDNMQRGIV
-998 LDSGTLVGELAPA
+998 LDSGALVGELAPA

>member
-11 AINNDE
+11 AIHNDE

-30 TSGSDLDRILKKVS
+30 TSESSLSSTFKKVGT
-44 SAVAKAFSI
+44 AVAAAFSAQKI
-53 KAITD
+53 ID
-58 FGIQSVNTLQGFEDS
+58 FGVQSVNTLQGFEDS

-78 ALSGATADQYQQ
+78 SLSGATADQYQQ

-234 LGTNTSGARDAIEE
+234 LGTNTSGARDAIEA

-324 EMANT
+324 EMAGT
-329 LESGLGGAMR
+329 LESGLGGAIR

-360 SDLIHKLADFITG
+360 SDLIHKFANFITD

-387 PVVEA
+387 PVVTA
-392 LINFGKWMQEGSA
+392 LGNFGKWMQEGSA

-410 KGVIVAVTAA
+410 KFAIITVTTA
-420 FTAWQTIAA
+420 FTAWQTAAA
-429 AQALW
+429 AQSVW
-434 TKLTSG
+434 TKLTKG
-440 IQNAKTAFTA
+440 ISAAKTAFTA
-450 LNAAMAANPI
+450 LTTTLMANPFALI
-460 GVVIAVITALVA
+460 AVAIVGVVAG
-472 AFVYLWNTSEGFRNF
+472 FVYLWNTSEGFRNF
-487 WIGAWEAIKSAFN
+487 WIGLWETIKTFASN
-500 TAVEAVSTGIQN
+500 AVEAVTTGIQN
-512 FITWFQDFIA
+512 FIASVEEFIGN
-522 SIEQFIADLK
+522 LK
-532 QGIQDKLDEIHQ
+532 QGIQNKLDEIHQ
-544 AWDDAWNTIQTT
+544 GWDDAWNAIQTT
-556 VEGIFS
+556 AQTVFDGIS
-562 AISETVS
+562 QTVS
-569 NFVDGVQAFFQGL
+569 NFVAGVQGFFQSL
-582 YEGVQ
+582 YEGAQ
-587 AAWDTICNVVQVAIL
+587 AAWDTICNVVQVGIL

-615 MIPWNFIWENFGEA
+615 MIPWNFIWTNFGEA
-629 LTSAWE
+629 ITSAWE
-635 GFKQGISDAL
+635 GFKQIISNAL
-645 DAISSTIQDV
+645 NAISSAIQNI
-655 WNAIVEFLT
+655 WNAIV
-664 PLLEAIADVFTRTW
+664 A
-678 ENIREMVTTV
+678 
-688 VNTVSDVIQTVWNA
+688 
-702 IVEFLTPILQG
+702 FLTPILQG
-713 IYDTFVTTWNAVQNT
+713 IADTFTSIWNSILTAVQTATNTISNVLQTVWNAIVGFLTPILQGIRDTFTNSWNAIQNT
-728 VQTVVTAIQTFLQT
+728 VKTIVTAIQTFLQT
-742 AWNTITS
+742 TWNTITS
-749 LIQTAMNTIHNVI
+749 LIRTAMNTIHNVI

-768 IKTVIQT
+768 IESV
-775 VMTAIQNVLT
+775 
-785 SIWNTIKSIVQSVLN
+785 VQSVLN

-810 NTVKSVTTSVW
+810 NTVKGVTTSVW

-826 TISSV
+826 AVSNA

-842 LNAAHSTVS
+842 LNAAHNTVS
-851 NVFNSI
+851 NIFNSI

-863 IMNGAANVVSGA
+863 IMNGAANVVNGA
-875 INKIK
+875 INRIK

-890 HLKMPHPYI
+890 HLAMPHPYI

-909 VPSFGID
+909 VPSFGIN

-948 AVAPIE
+948 AVAPID

-960 RTAVGEQNGDLAA
+960 RTAVGEQNGDLAGKLDA
-973 RIDRLI
+973 LI

-984 YFTAMLENAQRGIV
+984 YFSAMLDNMQRGIV
-998 LDSGTLVGELAPA
+998 LDSGVLVGELAPA

>member
-30 TSGSDLDRILKKVS
+30 TSGSDLDRILKKVG

-58 FGIQSVNTLQGFEDS
+58 FGIQSVNTLKGFEDS

-234 LGTNTSGARDAIEE
+234 LGTNTSGARDAIEA

-259 ARPLGDVLVDLCDAT
+259 ARPLGAVLVDLCDAT

-360 SDLIHKLADFITG
+360 SDLIHKFANFITN

-387 PVVEA
+387 PVVTA
-392 LINFGKWMQEGSA
+392 LGNFGKWMREGSA

-410 KGVIVAVTAA
+410 KGIIVAVTAA
-420 FTAWQTIAA
+420 FTVWQTVAA
-429 AQALW
+429 AQSIW
-434 TKLTSG
+434 TKLVNG
-440 IQNAKTAFTA
+440 LKGAKTAFTA

-472 AFVYLWNTSEGFRNF
+472 AFIYLWNTSEGFRNF
-487 WIGAWEAIKSAFN
+487 WIGLWESVKSAFN

-512 FITWFQDFIA
+512 FITGFQNFIA
-522 SIEQFIADLK
+522 DIEQFIGNLK
-532 QGIQDKLDEIHQ
+532 QGIQNGLDAIHQ

-556 VEGIFS
+556 VEGIFN

-569 NFVDGVQAFFQGL
+569 NFVDGVQAFFQSL

-615 MIPWNFIWENFGEA
+615 MIPWNFIWTNFGEA
-629 LTSAWE
+629 ITSAWE
-635 GFKQGISDAL
+635 GFKQIISNAL
-645 DAISSTIQDV
+645 DTISSTIQNI
-655 WNAIVEFLT
+655 WNAIV
-664 PLLEAIADVFTRTW
+664 A
-678 ENIREMVTTV
+678 
-688 VNTVSDVIQTVWNA
+688 
-702 IVEFLTPILQG
+702 FLTPILQG
-713 IYDTFVTTWNAVQNT
+713 IADTFTSIWNSILTAVQTATNTISNVLQTVWNAIVGFLTPILQGIRDTFTNSWNAIQNT
-728 VQTVVTAIQTFLQT
+728 VKTVVTAIQTFLQT
-742 AWNTITS
+742 TWNTITS
-749 LIQTAMNTIHNVI
+749 LIRTAMNTIHNVI

-768 IKTVIQT
+768 IKSV
-775 VMTAIQNVLT
+775 
-785 SIWNTIKSIVQSVLN
+785 VQSVLN

-810 NTVKSVTTSVW
+810 NTVKGVTTSVW

-826 TISSV
+826 AVSSA

-851 NVFNSI
+851 NIFNSI

-890 HLKMPHPYI
+890 HLAMPHPYI

-909 VPSFGID
+909 VPSFGIN

-960 RTAVGEQNGDLAA
+960 RTAVGEQNGDLAEK
-973 RIDRLI
+973 IDRLI

-984 YFTAMLENAQRGIV
+984 YFSAMLDNMQRGIV
-998 LDSGTLVGELAPA
+998 LDSGVLVGELAPA

>member
-11 AINNDE
+11 AIHNDE

-30 TSGSDLDRILKKVS
+30 DSESSLSSTFKKVGT
-44 SAVAKAFSI
+44 AVAAAFSAQKI
-53 KAITD
+53 ID
-58 FGIQSVNTLQGFEDS
+58 FGVQSVNTLQGFEDS

-78 ALSGATADQYQQ
+78 SLSGATADQYQQ

-234 LGTNTSGARDAIEE
+234 LGTNTSGARDAIEA

-259 ARPLGDVLVDLCDAT
+259 ARPLGDVIVDLCDAT

-324 EMANT
+324 EMAGT
-329 LESGLGGAMR
+329 LESGLGGAIR

-360 SDLIHKLADFITG
+360 SDLIHKFANFITD

-387 PVVEA
+387 PVVTA
-392 LINFGKWMQEGSA
+392 LGNFGKWMREGSA

-410 KGVIVAVTAA
+410 KGIIVAVTAA
-420 FTAWQTIAA
+420 FTAWQTVAA
-429 AQALW
+429 AQSIW
-434 TKLTSG
+434 TKLTKG
-440 IQNAKTAFTA
+440 IQGAKTAFTA
-450 LNAAMAANPI
+450 LGKAMSANWM
-460 GVVIAVITALVA
+460 GLVA
-472 AFVYLWNTSEGFRNF
+472 VAIIGIVTAIIYLWNNCEWFRDGVTA
-487 WIGAWEAIKSAFN
+487 IWEAIKTAFT
-500 TAVEAVSTGIQN
+500 TAFEVISTGIQN
-512 FITWFQDFIA
+512 FIASVEEFIGN
-522 SIEQFIADLK
+522 LK

-544 AWDDAWNTIQTT
+544 GWDDAWNAIQTT
-556 VEGIFS
+556 AQTIFDGIS
-562 AISETVS
+562 QTVS
-569 NFVDGVQAFFQGL
+569 NFVAGVQGFFQSL
-582 YEGVQ
+582 YEGAQ
-587 AAWDTICNVVQVAIL
+587 AAWDTICNVVQVGIL

-615 MIPWNFIWENFGEA
+615 MIPWNFIWTNFGEA
-629 LTSAWE
+629 ITSAWE
-635 GFKQGISDAL
+635 GFKQIISNAL
-645 DAISSTIQDV
+645 DTISNTIQNI
-655 WNAIVEFLT
+655 WNAIV
-664 PLLEAIADVFTRTW
+664 A
-678 ENIREMVTTV
+678 
-688 VNTVSDVIQTVWNA
+688 
-702 IVEFLTPILQG
+702 FLTPILQG
-713 IYDTFVTTWNAVQNT
+713 IADTFTSIWNSILTAVQTATNTISNVLQTVWNAIVGFLTPILQGIRDTFTNSWNAIQNT
-728 VQTVVTAIQTFLQT
+728 VKTIVTAIQTFLQT
-742 AWNTITS
+742 TWNTITS
-749 LIQTAMNTIHNVI
+749 LIRTAMNTIHNVI
-762 QTVWNT
+762 QTVWN
-768 IKTVIQT
+768 I
-775 VMTAIQNVLT
+775 
-785 SIWNTIKSIVQSVLN
+785 IKSVVQSVLN
-800 TIQSIVSSVW
+800 TIQSIISSVW
-810 NTVKSVTTSVW
+810 NTVKGVTTSVW

-826 TISSV
+826 AVSNA

-851 NVFNSI
+851 NIFNSI

-863 IMNGAANVVSGA
+863 IMNGAANAVSGA
-875 INKIK
+875 ISRIK

-890 HLKMPHPYI
+890 HLAMPHPYI

-909 VPSFGID
+909 VPSFGIN

-948 AVAPIE
+948 AVAPID

-960 RTAVGEQNGDLAA
+960 RTAVGEQNGDLAGKLDA
-973 RIDRLI
+973 LI

-984 YFTAMLENAQRGIV
+984 YFSAMLDNMQRGIV
-998 LDSGTLVGELAPA
+998 LDSGALVGELAPA

>member
-11 AINNDE
+11 AIHNDE

-30 TSGSDLDRILKKVS
+30 DSESSLSSTFKKVGT
-44 SAVAKAFSI
+44 AVAAAFSAQKI
-53 KAITD
+53 ID
-58 FGIQSVNTLQGFEDS
+58 FGVQSVNTLQGFEDS

-78 ALSGATADQYQQ
+78 SLSGATADQYQQ

-234 LGTNTSGARDAIEE
+234 LGTNTSGARDAIEA

-259 ARPLGDVLVDLCDAT
+259 ARPLGDVIVDLCDAT

-324 EMANT
+324 EMAGT
-329 LESGLGGAMR
+329 LESGLGGAIR

-360 SDLIHKLADFITG
+360 SDLIHKFANFITD

-387 PVVEA
+387 PVVTA
-392 LINFGKWMQEGSA
+392 LGNFGKWMREGSA

-410 KGVIVAVTAA
+410 KAVIIAVTTA
-420 FTAWQTIAA
+420 FVAWQTVAA
-429 AQALW
+429 AQSMW
-434 TKLTSG
+434 SKLTKG
-440 IQNAKTAFTA
+440 IEGAKTAFTA
-450 LNAAMAANPI
+450 LGKAMSANWM
-460 GVVIAVITALVA
+460 GLVA
-472 AFVYLWNTSEGFRNF
+472 VAIIGIVTAIIYLWNNCEWFRDGVTA
-487 WIGAWEAIKSAFN
+487 IWEAIKTAFT
-500 TAVEAVSTGIQN
+500 TAFEVISTGIQT
-512 FITWFQDFIA
+512 FITSVEEFIGN
-522 SIEQFIADLK
+522 LK
-532 QGIQDKLDEIHQ
+532 QGIQDKLNEIHQ
-544 AWDDAWNTIQTT
+544 GWDDAWNAIQTT
-556 VEGIFS
+556 AQTIFEGIS
-562 AISETVS
+562 QTVS
-569 NFVDGVQAFFQGL
+569 NFVAGVQGFFQSL
-582 YEGVQ
+582 YEGAQ
-587 AAWDTICNVVQVAIL
+587 AAWDTICNVVQVGIL

-615 MIPWNFIWENFGEA
+615 MIPWNFIWTNFGEA
-629 LTSAWE
+629 ITSAWE
-635 GFKQGISDAL
+635 GFKQIISNAL
-645 DAISSTIQDV
+645 DTISNTIQNI
-655 WNAIVEFLT
+655 WNAIV
-664 PLLEAIADVFTRTW
+664 A
-678 ENIREMVTTV
+678 
-688 VNTVSDVIQTVWNA
+688 
-702 IVEFLTPILQG
+702 FLTPILQG
-713 IYDTFVTTWNAVQNT
+713 IADTFTSIWNGILTAVQTATNTISNVLQTAWNAIVGFLTPILQGIRDTFTNSWNAIQNT
-728 VQTVVTAIQTFLQT
+728 VKTVVTAIQTFLQT
-742 AWNTITS
+742 TWNTITS
-749 LIQTAMNTIHNVI
+749 LIRTAMNTIHNVI

-768 IKTVIQT
+768 IKSV
-775 VMTAIQNVLT
+775 
-785 SIWNTIKSIVQSVLN
+785 VQSVLN

-810 NTVKSVTTSVW
+810 NTVKGVTTSVW

-826 TISSV
+826 AVSNA
-831 INTVKNVISSG
+831 INTVKNVISNG

-851 NVFNSI
+851 SIFNSI

-875 INKIK
+875 INRIK

-890 HLKMPHPYI
+890 HLAMPHPYI

-909 VPSFGID
+909 VPSFGIN

-948 AVAPIE
+948 AVAPID

-960 RTAVGEQNGDLAA
+960 RTAVGEQNGDLAGKLDA
-973 RIDRLI
+973 LI

-984 YFTAMLENAQRGIV
+984 YFSAMLDNMQRGIV
-998 LDSGTLVGELAPA
+998 LDSGALVGELAPA

>member
-11 AINNDE
+11 AIHNDE

-30 TSGSDLDRILKKVS
+30 DSESSLSSTFKKVGT
-44 SAVAKAFSI
+44 AVAAAFSAQKI
-53 KAITD
+53 ID
-58 FGIQSVNTLQGFEDS
+58 FGVQSVNTLQGFEDS

-78 ALSGATADQYQQ
+78 SLSGATADQYQQ

-234 LGTNTSGARDAIEE
+234 LGTNTSGARDAIEA

-259 ARPLGDVLVDLCDAT
+259 ARPLGDVIVDLCDAT

-324 EMANT
+324 EMAGT
-329 LESGLGGAMR
+329 LESGLGGAIR

-387 PVVEA
+387 PVVTA
-392 LINFGKWMQEGSA
+392 LGNFGKWMQEGSA

-410 KGVIVAVTAA
+410 KAVIIAVTTA
-420 FTAWQTIAA
+420 FVAWQTVAA
-429 AQALW
+429 AQSVW
-434 TKLTSG
+434 SKLTKG
-440 IQNAKTAFTA
+440 ISAAKTAFTA
-450 LNAAMAANPI
+450 LGKAMSANWMGLAAVAII
-460 GVVIAVITALVA
+460 GIVTAII
-472 AFVYLWNTSEGFRNF
+472 YLWNNCEWFRDGVTA
-487 WIGAWEAIKSAFN
+487 IWEAIKTAFT
-500 TAVEAVSTGIQN
+500 TAFEVISTGIQN
-512 FITWFQDFIA
+512 FITNVEDFIA
-522 SIEQFIADLK
+522 NLK

-544 AWDDAWNTIQTT
+544 GWDDAWNAIQATAQT
-556 VEGIFS
+556 VFDGIS
-562 AISETVS
+562 QTVS
-569 NFVDGVQAFFQGL
+569 NFVAGVQGFFQSL
-582 YEGVQ
+582 YEGAQ

-615 MIPWNFIWENFGEA
+615 MIPWNFIWTNFGEA
-629 LTSAWE
+629 ITSAWE
-635 GFKQGISDAL
+635 GFKQIISNAL
-645 DAISSTIQDV
+645 DTISSTIQNI
-655 WNAIVEFLT
+655 WNAIV
-664 PLLEAIADVFTRTW
+664 A
-678 ENIREMVTTV
+678 
-688 VNTVSDVIQTVWNA
+688 
-702 IVEFLTPILQG
+702 FLTPILQG
-713 IYDTFVTTWNAVQNT
+713 IADTFTSIWNSILTAVQTATNTISNVLQTVWNAIVGFLTPILQGIRDTFTNSWNAIQNT
-728 VQTVVTAIQTFLQT
+728 VKTIVTAIQTFLQT
-742 AWNTITS
+742 TWNTITS
-749 LIQTAMNTIHNVI
+749 LIRTAMNTIHNVI

-768 IKTVIQT
+768 IKSV
-775 VMTAIQNVLT
+775 
-785 SIWNTIKSIVQSVLN
+785 VQSVLN

-810 NTVKSVTTSVW
+810 NTVKGVTTSVW

-826 TISSV
+826 AVSNAIS
-831 INTVKNVISSG
+831 TVKNVISSG
-842 LNAAHSTVS
+842 LNAAHNTVS
-851 NVFNSI
+851 NIFNSI

-875 INKIK
+875 INRIK

-890 HLKMPHPYI
+890 HLAMPHPYI

-909 VPSFGID
+909 VPSFGIN

-948 AVAPIE
+948 AVAPID

-960 RTAVGEQNGDLAA
+960 RTAVGEQNGDLAGKLDA
-973 RIDRLI
+973 LI

-984 YFTAMLENAQRGIV
+984 YFSAMLDNMQRGIV
-998 LDSGTLVGELAPA
+998 LDSGALVGELAPA

>member
-11 AINNDE
+11 AIHNDE

-30 TSGSDLDRILKKVS
+30 TSESSLSSTFKKVGT
-44 SAVAKAFSI
+44 AVAAAFSAQKI
-53 KAITD
+53 ID
-58 FGIQSVNTLQGFEDS
+58 FGVQSVNTLQGFEDS

-78 ALSGATADQYQQ
+78 SLSGATADQYQQ

-234 LGTNTSGARDAIEE
+234 LGTNTSGARDAIEA

-324 EMANT
+324 EMAGT
-329 LESGLGGAMR
+329 LESGLGGAIR

-360 SDLIHKLADFITG
+360 SDLIHKLADFITS

-387 PVVEA
+387 PVVTA
-392 LINFGKWMQEGSA
+392 LVNFGKWMQEGSA

-420 FTAWQTIAA
+420 FTAWQTIAT
-429 AQALW
+429 AQSLW
-434 TKLTSG
+434 SKLTKG
-440 IQNAKTAFTA
+440 IQGAKTAFTA
-450 LNAAMAANPI
+450 LNTAMATNPI

-472 AFVYLWNTSEGFRNF
+472 AFIYLWNTSEGFRNF
-487 WIGAWEAIKSAFN
+487 WIGLWEAVKSAFN

-512 FITWFQDFIA
+512 FITGFQNFIA
-522 SIEQFIADLK
+522 DIEQFIGNLK
-532 QGIQDKLDEIHQ
+532 QGIQNGLDAIHQ

-556 VEGIFS
+556 VEGIFY

-587 AAWDTICNVVQVAIL
+587 AAWDTICNVVQVGIM

-615 MIPWNFIWENFGEA
+615 MIPWNFIWTNFGEA
-629 LTSAWE
+629 ITSAWE
-635 GFKQGISDAL
+635 GFKQIISNAL
-645 DAISSTIQDV
+645 DTISSTIQNI
-655 WNAIVEFLT
+655 WNTIV
-664 PLLEAIADVFTRTW
+664 A
-678 ENIREMVTTV
+678 
-688 VNTVSDVIQTVWNA
+688 
-702 IVEFLTPILQG
+702 FLTPILQG
-713 IYDTFVTTWNAVQNT
+713 IADTFTSIWNSILTAVQTATNTISNVLQTVWNAIVGFLTPILQGIRDTFTNSWNAIQNT
-728 VQTVVTAIQTFLQT
+728 VKTVVMAIQTFLQT

-749 LIQTAMNTIHNVI
+749 LIQTTMNTIHNVI

-775 VMTAIQNVLT
+775 VMTAIQSVLT
-785 SIWNTIKSIVQSVLN
+785 SIWNTIKSVVQSVLN

-826 TISSV
+826 AVSNA
-831 INTVKNVISSG
+831 INTVKNVISGG
-842 LNAAHSTVS
+842 LNAAHNTVS
-851 NVFNSI
+851 NIFNSI

-875 INKIK
+875 INRIK

-890 HLKMPHPYI
+890 HLAMPHPYI

-909 VPSFGID
+909 VPSFGIN

-948 AVAPIE
+948 AVAPID

-960 RTAVGEQNGDLAA
+960 RTAVGEQNGDLAGKLDA
-973 RIDRLI
+973 LI

-984 YFTAMLENAQRGIV
+984 YFSSMLDNMQRGIV
-998 LDSGTLVGELAPA
+998 LDSGVLVGELAPA

>member
-11 AINNDE
+11 AIHNDK

-30 TSGSDLDRILKKVS
+30 DSESSLSSTFKKVGT
-44 SAVAKAFSI
+44 AVAAAFSAQKI
-53 KAITD
+53 ID
-58 FGIQSVNTLQGFEDS
+58 FGVQSVNTLQGFEDS

-78 ALSGATADQYQQ
+78 SLSGATADQYQQ

-214 ANAGVKGSMAGTSLS
+214 ANAGIKGSMAGTSLS

-234 LGTNTSGARDAIEE
+234 LGTNTSGARDAIEA

-259 ARPLGDVLVDLCDAT
+259 ARPLGDVIVDLCDAT

-324 EMANT
+324 EMAGT
-329 LESGLGGAMR
+329 LESGLGGAIR

-387 PVVEA
+387 PVVTA
-392 LINFGKWMQEGSA
+392 LGNFGKWMQEGSA

-410 KGVIVAVTAA
+410 KAVIIAVTTAFVAWQTVAAAQSMWSKLTKGIEGARIA
-420 FTAWQTIAA
+420 FTALGKAMSANWMGLAA
-429 AQALW
+429 VAIIGIVTAIIYLW
-434 TKLTSG
+434 NNCEWFRDGVTA
-440 IQNAKTAFTA
+440 IWEAIKTAFTTA
-450 LNAAMAANPI
+450 FE
-460 GVVIAVITALVA
+460 VI
-472 AFVYLWNTSEGFRNF
+472 
-487 WIGAWEAIKSAFN
+487 
-500 TAVEAVSTGIQN
+500 STGIQN
-512 FITWFQDFIA
+512 FITSVQEFIGN
-522 SIEQFIADLK
+522 LK

-544 AWDDAWNTIQTT
+544 AWDDAWNAIQTT
-556 VEGIFS
+556 AQTVFDGIS
-562 AISETVS
+562 QTVS
-569 NFVDGVQAFFQGL
+569 NFVAGVQGFFQSL
-582 YEGVQ
+582 YEGAQ

-615 MIPWNFIWENFGEA
+615 MIPWNFIWTNFGEA
-629 LTSAWE
+629 ITSAWE
-635 GFKQGISDAL
+635 GFKQIISNAL
-645 DAISSTIQDV
+645 DTISSTIQNI
-655 WNAIVEFLT
+655 WNAIV
-664 PLLEAIADVFTRTW
+664 A
-678 ENIREMVTTV
+678 
-688 VNTVSDVIQTVWNA
+688 
-702 IVEFLTPILQG
+702 FLTPILQG
-713 IYDTFVTTWNAVQNT
+713 IADTFTSIWNSILTAVQTATNTISNVLQTVWNAIVGFLTPILQGIRDTFTNSWNAIQNT
-728 VQTVVTAIQTFLQT
+728 VKTVVTAIQTFLQT
-742 AWNTITS
+742 TWNTITS
-749 LIQTAMNTIHNVI
+749 LIRTAMNTIHNVI

-768 IKTVIQT
+768 IKSV
-775 VMTAIQNVLT
+775 
-785 SIWNTIKSIVQSVLN
+785 VQSVLN

-810 NTVKSVTTSVW
+810 NTVKGVTTSVW

-826 TISSV
+826 AVSNA
-831 INTVKNVISSG
+831 INTVKNVISGG
-842 LNAAHSTVS
+842 LNAAHNTVS
-851 NVFNSI
+851 NIFNSI

-875 INKIK
+875 ISRIK

-890 HLKMPHPYI
+890 HLAMPHPYI

-909 VPSFGID
+909 VPSFGIN

-948 AVAPIE
+948 AVAPID

-960 RTAVGEQNGDLAA
+960 RTAVGEQNGDLAGKLDA
-973 RIDRLI
+973 LI

-984 YFTAMLENAQRGIV
+984 YFSAMLDNMQRGIV
-998 LDSGTLVGELAPA
+998 LDSGALVGELAPA

>member
-11 AINNDE
+11 AINNDD
-17 ANQAIDDTVGKAK
+17 ANQAIEDTVGKAK
-30 TSGSDLDRILKKVS
+30 TSESSLSSTFKKVGT
-44 SAVAKAFSI
+44 AVAAAFSVQKI
-53 KAITD
+53 VD
-58 FGIQSVNTLQGFEDS
+58 FGVQSVNTLQGFEDS

-324 EMANT
+324 EMAGT
-329 LESGLGGAMR
+329 LESGLGGAIR

-360 SDLIHKLADFITG
+360 SDLIRKLADFITS

-405 GAELL
+405 GAEIL
-410 KGVIVAVTAA
+410 KFVIIAVTTA
-420 FTAWQTIAA
+420 FAAWQTAAA
-429 AQALW
+429 AQSVW

-440 IQNAKTAFTA
+440 IQKAKTAFSA
-450 LNAAMAANPI
+450 LTTTMLANPFALI
-460 GVVIAVITALVA
+460 AVAIVGVVAG
-472 AFVYLWNTSEGFRNF
+472 FVYLWNTSEGFRNF

-500 TAVEAVSTGIQN
+500 TAVEAVSTGIQS

-522 SIEQFIADLK
+522 NIEQFIADLK
-532 QGIQDKLDEIHQ
+532 QGIQDKVEEIHQ
-544 AWDDAWNTIQTT
+544 AWDDAWNAIQTT

-615 MIPWNFIWENFGEA
+615 MIPWNFIWTNFGEA
-629 LTSAWE
+629 ITSAWE
-635 GFKQGISDAL
+635 GFKQIISDAL
-645 DAISSTIQDV
+645 DAISTTIQNI

-664 PLLEAIADVFTRTW
+664 PILQGIADTFTSIWNAILTAVQTATDTIS
-678 ENIREMVTTV
+678 N
-688 VNTVSDVIQTVWNA
+688 VIQTVWNA

-713 IYDTFVTTWNAVQNT
+713 IHDTFVTTWNNVLNT
-728 VQTVVTAIQTFLQT
+728 VQTIVTAIQTFLQT
-742 AWNTITS
+742 AWNTVTS

-785 SIWNTIKSIVQSVLN
+785 SIWNAIKSVVQSVLN

-826 TISSV
+826 TISSI

-842 LNAAHSTVS
+842 LNAAHNTVS
-851 NVFNSI
+851 NIFNSI
-857 RNTISN
+857 KNTISN
-863 IMNGAANVVSGA
+863 VMNGAANVVSGA

-960 RTAVGEQNGDLAA
+960 RTAVGEQNGDLAEK
-973 RIDRLI
+973 IDRLI

-984 YFTAMLENAQRGIV
+984 YFSAMLDNMQRGIV
-998 LDSGTLVGELAPA
+998 LDSGALVGELAPA
-1011 MDEALGEI
+1011 MDEALGEL

>member
-11 AINNDE
+11 AIHNDE

-30 TSGSDLDRILKKVS
+30 DSESSLSSTFKKVGT
-44 SAVAKAFSI
+44 AVAAAFSAQKI
-53 KAITD
+53 ID
-58 FGIQSVNTLQGFEDS
+58 FGVQSVNTLQGFEDS
-73 MLKVQ
+73 MLKVKS
-78 ALSGATADQYQQ
+78 LSGATADQYQQ

-214 ANAGVKGSMAGTSLS
+214 ANAGVKGSMAGTSFS

-234 LGTNTSGARDAIEE
+234 LGTNTSGARDAIEA

-259 ARPLGDVLVDLCDAT
+259 ARPLGDVIVDLCDAT

-324 EMANT
+324 EMAGT
-329 LESGLGGAMR
+329 LESGLGGAIR

-360 SDLIHKLADFITG
+360 SDLIHKFANFITD

-387 PVVEA
+387 PVVTA
-392 LINFGKWMQEGSA
+392 LGNFGKWTREGSA

-410 KGVIVAVTAA
+410 KGIIVAVTAA
-420 FTAWQTIAA
+420 FTAWQTVAA
-429 AQALW
+429 AQSIW
-434 TKLTSG
+434 TKLANG
-440 IQNAKTAFTA
+440 LKGAKTAFTA

-487 WIGAWEAIKSAFN
+487 WIGLWETIKTFASN
-500 TAVEAVSTGIQN
+500 AVEAVTTGIQN
-512 FITWFQDFIA
+512 FIANVEGFIGN
-522 SIEQFIADLK
+522 LK

-544 AWDDAWNTIQTT
+544 GWDDAWNAIQTT
-556 VEGIFS
+556 AQTVFDGIS
-562 AISETVS
+562 QTVS
-569 NFVDGVQAFFQGL
+569 NFVAGVQGFFQSL
-582 YEGVQ
+582 YEGAQ

-615 MIPWNFIWENFGEA
+615 MIPWNFIWTNFGEA
-629 LTSAWE
+629 ITSAWE
-635 GFKQGISDAL
+635 GFKQIIRNAL
-645 DAISSTIQDV
+645 DTISSTIQNI
-655 WNAIVEFLT
+655 WNAIV
-664 PLLEAIADVFTRTW
+664 A
-678 ENIREMVTTV
+678 
-688 VNTVSDVIQTVWNA
+688 
-702 IVEFLTPILQG
+702 FLTPILQG
-713 IYDTFVTTWNAVQNT
+713 IADTFTSIWNSILTAVQTATNTISNVLQTVWNAIVGFLTPILQGIRDTFTNSWNAIQNT
-728 VQTVVTAIQTFLQT
+728 VKTIVTAIQTFLQAT
-742 AWNTITS
+742 WNTITS
-749 LIQTAMNTIHNVI
+749 LIRTAMNTIHNVI

-768 IKTVIQT
+768 IKSV
-775 VMTAIQNVLT
+775 
-785 SIWNTIKSIVQSVLN
+785 VQSVLN
-800 TIQSIVSSVW
+800 TIQSIVSSAW
-810 NTVKSVTTSVW
+810 NTVKGVTTSVW

-826 TISSV
+826 AVSNA

-842 LNAAHSTVS
+842 LNAAHNTVS
-851 NVFNSI
+851 NIFNSI

-875 INKIK
+875 INRIK

-890 HLKMPHPYI
+890 HLAMPHPYI

-909 VPSFGID
+909 VPSFGIN

-948 AVAPIE
+948 AVAPID

-960 RTAVGEQNGDLAA
+960 RTAVGEQNGDLAGKLDA
-973 RIDRLI
+973 LI

-984 YFTAMLENAQRGIV
+984 YFSSMLDNMQRGIV
-998 LDSGTLVGELAPA
+998 LDSGVLVGELAPA

>member
-11 AINNDE
+11 AIHNDE

-30 TSGSDLDRILKKVS
+30 DSESSLSSTFKKVGT
-44 SAVAKAFSI
+44 AVAAAFSAQKI
-53 KAITD
+53 ID
-58 FGIQSVNTLQGFEDS
+58 FGVQSVNTLQGFEDS

-78 ALSGATADQYQQ
+78 SLSGATADQYQQ

-234 LGTNTSGARDAIEE
+234 LGTNTSGARDAIEA

-259 ARPLGDVLVDLCDAT
+259 ARPLGDVIVDLCDAT

-324 EMANT
+324 EMAGT
-329 LESGLGGAMR
+329 LESGLGGAIR

-360 SDLIHKLADFITG
+360 SDLIHKFANFITD

-387 PVVEA
+387 PVVTA
-392 LINFGKWMQEGSA
+392 LGNFGKWMREGSA

-410 KGVIVAVTAA
+410 KFVIITVTTA
-420 FTAWQTIAA
+420 FTAWQTVAA
-429 AQALW
+429 AQSVW
-434 TKLTSG
+434 SKLVKG
-440 IQNAKTAFTA
+440 IGAAKTAFAALGTAMATNPFGAAIVIIMGVVTA
-450 LNAAMAANPI
+450 L
-460 GVVIAVITALVA
+460 
-472 AFVYLWNTSEGFRNF
+472 VYLWNTSDGFRNGV
-487 WIGAWEAIKSAFN
+487 IAIWEAIKTAFT
-500 TAVEAVSTGIQN
+500 TAFEVISTGIQN
-512 FITWFQDFIA
+512 FIASVEEFIGN
-522 SIEQFIADLK
+522 LK

-544 AWDDAWNTIQTT
+544 GWDDAWNAIQTT
-556 VEGIFS
+556 AQTVFYGIS
-562 AISETVS
+562 QTVS
-569 NFVDGVQAFFQGL
+569 NFVAGVQGFFQSL
-582 YEGVQ
+582 YEGAQ
-587 AAWDTICNVVQVAIL
+587 AAWDTICNVVQVGIL

-615 MIPWNFIWENFGEA
+615 MIPWNFIWTNFGEA
-629 LTSAWE
+629 ITSAWE
-635 GFKQGISDAL
+635 GFKQIISNAL
-645 DAISSTIQDV
+645 DAISSAIQNI
-655 WNAIVEFLT
+655 WNAIV
-664 PLLEAIADVFTRTW
+664 A
-678 ENIREMVTTV
+678 
-688 VNTVSDVIQTVWNA
+688 
-702 IVEFLTPILQG
+702 FLTPILQG
-713 IYDTFVTTWNAVQNT
+713 IADTFTSIWNSILTAVQTATNTISNVLQTVWNAIVGFLTPILQGIRDTFTNSWNAIQNT
-728 VQTVVTAIQTFLQT
+728 VKTIVTAIQTFLQT
-742 AWNTITS
+742 TWNTITS
-749 LIQTAMNTIHNVI
+749 LIRTAMNTIHNVI

-768 IKTVIQT
+768 IKSV
-775 VMTAIQNVLT
+775 
-785 SIWNTIKSIVQSVLN
+785 VQSVLN

-810 NTVKSVTTSVW
+810 NTVKGVTTSVW

-826 TISSV
+826 AVSNA
-831 INTVKNVISSG
+831 INTVKNAISSG
-842 LNAAHSTVS
+842 LNAAHNTVS
-851 NVFNSI
+851 NIFNSI

-875 INKIK
+875 INRIK

-890 HLKMPHPYI
+890 HLAMPHPYI

-909 VPSFGID
+909 VPSFGIN

-948 AVAPIE
+948 AVAPID

-960 RTAVGEQNGDLAA
+960 RTAVGEQNGDLAGKLDA
-973 RIDRLI
+973 LI

-984 YFTAMLENAQRGIV
+984 YFSSMLDNMQRGIV
-998 LDSGTLVGELAPA
+998 LDSGVLVGELAPA

>member
-11 AINNDE
+11 AIHNDE

-30 TSGSDLDRILKKVS
+30 DSESSLSSTFKKVGT
-44 SAVAKAFSI
+44 AVAAAFSAQKI
-53 KAITD
+53 ID
-58 FGIQSVNTLQGFEDS
+58 FGVQSVNTLQGFEDS

-234 LGTNTSGARDAIEE
+234 LGTNTSGARDAIEA

-259 ARPLGDVLVDLCDAT
+259 ARPLGDVIVDLCDAT

-324 EMANT
+324 EMADT
-329 LESGLGGAMR
+329 LESGLGGAIR

-387 PVVEA
+387 PVVTA
-392 LINFGKWMQEGSA
+392 LGNFGKWMQEGSA

-410 KGVIVAVTAA
+410 KAVIIAVTTAFVAWQTVAAAQSMWSKLTKGIEGARIA
-420 FTAWQTIAA
+420 FTALGKAMSANWMGLAA
-429 AQALW
+429 VAIIGIVTAIIYLW
-434 TKLTSG
+434 NNCEWFRDGVTA
-440 IQNAKTAFTA
+440 IWEAIKTAFTTA
-450 LNAAMAANPI
+450 FE
-460 GVVIAVITALVA
+460 VI
-472 AFVYLWNTSEGFRNF
+472 
-487 WIGAWEAIKSAFN
+487 
-500 TAVEAVSTGIQN
+500 STGIQN
-512 FITWFQDFIA
+512 FIASVEEFIGN
-522 SIEQFIADLK
+522 LK

-544 AWDDAWNTIQTT
+544 GWDDAWNAIQTT
-556 VEGIFS
+556 AQTVFDGIS
-562 AISETVS
+562 QTVS
-569 NFVDGVQAFFQGL
+569 NFVAGVQGFFQSL
-582 YEGVQ
+582 YEGAQ
-587 AAWDTICNVVQVAIL
+587 AAWDTICNVVQVGIL

-615 MIPWNFIWENFGEA
+615 MIPWNFIWTNFGEA
-629 LTSAWE
+629 ITSAWE
-635 GFKQGISDAL
+635 GFKQIISNTL
-645 DAISSTIQDV
+645 DTISSTIQNI
-655 WNAIVEFLT
+655 WNAIV
-664 PLLEAIADVFTRTW
+664 A
-678 ENIREMVTTV
+678 
-688 VNTVSDVIQTVWNA
+688 
-702 IVEFLTPILQG
+702 FLTPILQG
-713 IYDTFVTTWNAVQNT
+713 IADTFTSIWNSILTAVQTATNTISNVLQTVWNAIVGFLTPILQGIRDTFTNSWNAIQNT
-728 VQTVVTAIQTFLQT
+728 VQTIVTAIQTFLQT
-742 AWNTITS
+742 TWNTITS
-749 LIQTAMNTIHNVI
+749 LIRTAMNTIHNVI

-768 IKTVIQT
+768 IKSV
-775 VMTAIQNVLT
+775 
-785 SIWNTIKSIVQSVLN
+785 VQSVLN

-810 NTVKSVTTSVW
+810 NTVKGVTTSVW

-826 TISSV
+826 AVSNA

-842 LNAAHSTVS
+842 LNAAHNTVS
-851 NVFNSI
+851 NIFNSI

-875 INKIK
+875 INRIK

-890 HLKMPHPYI
+890 HLAMPHPYI

-909 VPSFGID
+909 VPSFGIN

-948 AVAPIE
+948 AVAPID

-960 RTAVGEQNGDLAA
+960 RTAVGEQNSDLAGKLDA
-973 RIDRLI
+973 LI

-984 YFTAMLENAQRGIV
+984 YFSTMLDNMQRGIV
-998 LDSGTLVGELAPA
+998 LDSGALVGELAPA

>member
-11 AINNDE
+11 AIHNDE

-30 TSGSDLDRILKKVS
+30 DSESSLSSTFKKVGT
-44 SAVAKAFSI
+44 AVAAAFSAQKI
-53 KAITD
+53 ID
-58 FGIQSVNTLQGFEDS
+58 FGVQSVNTLQGFEDS

-78 ALSGATADQYQQ
+78 SLSGATADQYQQ

-234 LGTNTSGARDAIEE
+234 LGTNTSGARDAIEA

-259 ARPLGDVLVDLCDAT
+259 ARPLGDVIVDLCDAT

-324 EMANT
+324 EMAGT
-329 LESGLGGAMR
+329 LESGLGGAIR

-360 SDLIHKLADFITG
+360 SDLIHKFANFITD
-373 SAIPALDNFVSAIT
+373 SAIPALDNFVGAIT
-387 PVVEA
+387 PVVTA
-392 LINFGKWMQEGSA
+392 LSNFGKWMQEGSA

-410 KGVIVAVTAA
+410 KAVIIAVTTAFVAWQTVAAAQSMWSKLKKGIDGARIA
-420 FTAWQTIAA
+420 FTALGKAMSANWMGLVAVAIIGIVTAIIY
-429 AQALW
+429 LW
-434 TKLTSG
+434 NNCEWFRDGVTA
-440 IQNAKTAFTA
+440 IWEAIKTAFTTA
-450 LNAAMAANPI
+450 FE
-460 GVVIAVITALVA
+460 VI
-472 AFVYLWNTSEGFRNF
+472 
-487 WIGAWEAIKSAFN
+487 
-500 TAVEAVSTGIQN
+500 STGIQN
-512 FITWFQDFIA
+512 FIASVEDFIA
-522 SIEQFIADLK
+522 NLK

-544 AWDDAWNTIQTT
+544 GWDDAWNAIQTT
-556 VEGIFS
+556 AQTVFDGIS
-562 AISETVS
+562 QTVS
-569 NFVDGVQAFFQGL
+569 NFVAGVQGFFQSL
-582 YEGVQ
+582 YEGAQ
-587 AAWDTICNVVQVAIL
+587 AAWDTICNVVQVGIL

-615 MIPWNFIWENFGEA
+615 MIPWNFIWTNFGEA
-629 LTSAWE
+629 ITSAWE
-635 GFKQGISDAL
+635 GFKQIISNAL
-645 DAISSTIQDV
+645 DTISSTIQNI
-655 WNAIVEFLT
+655 WNAIV
-664 PLLEAIADVFTRTW
+664 A
-678 ENIREMVTTV
+678 
-688 VNTVSDVIQTVWNA
+688 
-702 IVEFLTPILQG
+702 FLTPILQG
-713 IYDTFVTTWNAVQNT
+713 IADTFTSIWNSILTAVQTATNTISNVLQTVWNAIVGFLTPILQGIRDTFTNSWNAIQNT
-728 VQTVVTAIQTFLQT
+728 VKTIVTAIQTFLQT
-742 AWNTITS
+742 TWNTITS
-749 LIQTAMNTIHNVI
+749 LIRTAMNTIHNVI

-768 IKTVIQT
+768 IKSV
-775 VMTAIQNVLT
+775 
-785 SIWNTIKSIVQSVLN
+785 VQSVLN

-826 TISSV
+826 AVSNA
-831 INTVKNVISSG
+831 INTVKNVISGG

-851 NVFNSI
+851 SIFNSI

-875 INKIK
+875 INRIK

-890 HLKMPHPYI
+890 HLAMPHPYI

-909 VPSFGID
+909 VPSFGIN

-948 AVAPIE
+948 AVAPID

-960 RTAVGEQNGDLAA
+960 RTAVGEQNGDLAGKLDA
-973 RIDRLI
+973 LI

-984 YFTAMLENAQRGIV
+984 YFSSMLDNMQRGIV
-998 LDSGTLVGELAPA
+998 LDSGVLVGELAPA

>member
-11 AINNDE
+11 AIHNDE

-30 TSGSDLDRILKKVS
+30 DSESSLSSTFKKVGT
-44 SAVAKAFSI
+44 AVAAAFSAQKI
-53 KAITD
+53 ID
-58 FGIQSVNTLQGFEDS
+58 FGVQSVNTLQGFEDS

-78 ALSGATADQYQQ
+78 SLSGATADQYQQ

-234 LGTNTSGARDAIEE
+234 LGTNTSGARDAIEA

-259 ARPLGDVLVDLCDAT
+259 ARPLGDVIVDLCDAT

-324 EMANT
+324 EMAGT
-329 LESGLGGAMR
+329 LESGLGGAIR

-360 SDLIHKLADFITG
+360 SDLIHKFANFITD

-387 PVVEA
+387 PVVTA
-392 LINFGKWMQEGSA
+392 LGNFGKWMREGSA

-410 KGVIVAVTAA
+410 KFAIITVTTA
-420 FTAWQTIAA
+420 FTAWQTAAA
-429 AQALW
+429 AQSVW
-434 TKLTSG
+434 TKLTKG
-440 IQNAKTAFTA
+440 ISAAKTAFTA
-450 LNAAMAANPI
+450 LTTTLMANPFALI
-460 GVVIAVITALVA
+460 AVAIVGVVTAL
-472 AFVYLWNTSEGFRNF
+472 VYLWNTSDGFRNGV
-487 WIGAWEAIKSAFN
+487 IAIWEAIKTAFT
-500 TAVEAVSTGIQN
+500 TAFEVISTGIQN
-512 FITWFQDFIA
+512 FIASVEEFIGN
-522 SIEQFIADLK
+522 LK
-532 QGIQDKLDEIHQ
+532 QGIQDKLDEIRQ
-544 AWDDAWNTIQTT
+544 GWDDAWNAIQTT
-556 VEGIFS
+556 AQTIFEGIS
-562 AISETVS
+562 QTVS
-569 NFVDGVQAFFQGL
+569 NFVAGVQGFFQSL
-582 YEGVQ
+582 YEGAQ
-587 AAWDTICNVVQVAIL
+587 AAWDTICNVVQVGIL
-602 FVQELLNAAVEIL
+602 FVQELLKAAVEIL
-615 MIPWNFIWENFGEA
+615 MIPWNFIWTNFGEA
-629 LTSAWE
+629 ITSAWE
-635 GFKQGISDAL
+635 GFKQIISNAL
-645 DAISSTIQDV
+645 DTISSTIQNI
-655 WNAIVEFLT
+655 WNAIV
-664 PLLEAIADVFTRTW
+664 A
-678 ENIREMVTTV
+678 
-688 VNTVSDVIQTVWNA
+688 
-702 IVEFLTPILQG
+702 FLTPILQG
-713 IYDTFVTTWNAVQNT
+713 IADTFTSIWNSILTAVQTATNTISNVLQTVWNAIVGFLTPILQGIRDTFTNSWNAIQNT
-728 VQTVVTAIQTFLQT
+728 VKTIVTAIQTFLQT
-742 AWNTITS
+742 TWNTITS
-749 LIQTAMNTIHNVI
+749 LIRTAMNTIHNVI

-768 IKTVIQT
+768 IKSV
-775 VMTAIQNVLT
+775 
-785 SIWNTIKSIVQSVLN
+785 VQSVLN

-826 TISSV
+826 AVSNA
-831 INTVKNVISSG
+831 INTVKNVISGG

-851 NVFNSI
+851 SIFNSI

-875 INKIK
+875 INRIK

-890 HLKMPHPYI
+890 HLAMPHPYI

-909 VPSFGID
+909 VPSFGIN

-948 AVAPIE
+948 AVAPID

-960 RTAVGEQNGDLAA
+960 RTAVGEQNGDLAGKLDA
-973 RIDRLI
+973 LI

-984 YFTAMLENAQRGIV
+984 YFSAMLDNMQRGIV
-998 LDSGTLVGELAPA
+998 LDSGALVGELAPA

>member
-11 AINNDE
+11 AIHNDE

-30 TSGSDLDRILKKVS
+30 DSESSLSSTFKKVGT
-44 SAVAKAFSI
+44 AVAAAFSAQKI
-53 KAITD
+53 ID
-58 FGIQSVNTLQGFEDS
+58 FGVQSVNTLQGFEDS

-78 ALSGATADQYQQ
+78 SLSGATADQYQQ

-234 LGTNTSGARDAIEE
+234 LGTNTSGARDAIEA

-259 ARPLGDVLVDLCDAT
+259 ARPLGDVIVDLCDAT

-324 EMANT
+324 EMAGT
-329 LESGLGGAMR
+329 LESGLGGAIR

-387 PVVEA
+387 PVVTA
-392 LINFGKWMQEGSA
+392 LGNFGKWMREGSA

-410 KGVIVAVTAA
+410 KAVIIAVTTAFVAWQTVAAAQSMWSKLTKGIEGARIA
-420 FTAWQTIAA
+420 FTALGKAMSANWMGLVAVAIIGIVTAIIY
-429 AQALW
+429 LW
-434 TKLTSG
+434 NNCEWFRDGVTA
-440 IQNAKTAFTA
+440 IWEAIKTAFTTA
-450 LNAAMAANPI
+450 FE
-460 GVVIAVITALVA
+460 VI
-472 AFVYLWNTSEGFRNF
+472 
-487 WIGAWEAIKSAFN
+487 
-500 TAVEAVSTGIQN
+500 STGIQN
-512 FITWFQDFIA
+512 FIASVQEFIGN
-522 SIEQFIADLK
+522 LK

-544 AWDDAWNTIQTT
+544 GWDDAWNAIQTT
-556 VEGIFS
+556 AQTVFDGIS
-562 AISETVS
+562 QTVS
-569 NFVDGVQAFFQGL
+569 NFVAGVQGFFQSL
-582 YEGVQ
+582 YEGAQ
-587 AAWDTICNVVQVAIL
+587 AAWDTICNAVQVGIL

-615 MIPWNFIWENFGEA
+615 MIPWNFIWTNFGEA
-629 LTSAWE
+629 ITSAWE
-635 GFKQGISDAL
+635 GFKQIISNAL
-645 DAISSTIQDV
+645 DTISSTIQNI
-655 WNAIVEFLT
+655 WNAIV
-664 PLLEAIADVFTRTW
+664 A
-678 ENIREMVTTV
+678 
-688 VNTVSDVIQTVWNA
+688 
-702 IVEFLTPILQG
+702 FLTPILQG
-713 IYDTFVTTWNAVQNT
+713 IADTFTSIWNSILTAVQTATNTISNVLQTVWNAIVGFLTPILQGIRDTFTNSWNAIQNT
-728 VQTVVTAIQTFLQT
+728 VKTIVTAIQTFLQT

-749 LIQTAMNTIHNVI
+749 LIRTAMNTIHNVI

-768 IKTVIQT
+768 IKSV
-775 VMTAIQNVLT
+775 
-785 SIWNTIKSIVQSVLN
+785 VQSVLN

-810 NTVKSVTTSVW
+810 NTVKGVTTSVW

-826 TISSV
+826 AVSNA
-831 INTVKNVISSG
+831 INTVKNVISGG
-842 LNAAHSTVS
+842 LNAAHNTVS
-851 NVFNSI
+851 NIFNSI

-875 INKIK
+875 INRIK

-890 HLKMPHPYI
+890 HLAMPHPYI

-909 VPSFGID
+909 VPSFGIN

-948 AVAPIE
+948 AVAPID

-960 RTAVGEQNGDLAA
+960 RTAVGEQNGDLAGKLDA
-973 RIDRLI
+973 LI

-984 YFTAMLENAQRGIV
+984 YFSSMLDNMQRGIV
-998 LDSGTLVGELAPA
+998 LDSGVLVGELAPA

>member
-11 AINNDE
+11 AIHNDE

-30 TSGSDLDRILKKVS
+30 TSESSLSSTFKKVGT
-44 SAVAKAFSI
+44 AVAAAFSAQKI
-53 KAITD
+53 ID
-58 FGIQSVNTLQGFEDS
+58 FGVQSVNTLQGFEDS

-78 ALSGATADQYQQ
+78 SLSGATADQYQQ

-234 LGTNTSGARDAIEE
+234 LGTNTSGARDAIEA

-259 ARPLGDVLVDLCDAT
+259 ARPLGDVIVDLCDAT

-324 EMANT
+324 EMAGT
-329 LESGLGGAMR
+329 LESGLGGAIR

-360 SDLIHKLADFITG
+360 SDLIHKFANFITD

-387 PVVEA
+387 PVVTA
-392 LINFGKWMQEGSA
+392 LGNFGKWMREGSA

-410 KGVIVAVTAA
+410 KFAIITVTTA
-420 FTAWQTIAA
+420 FTAWQTAAA
-429 AQALW
+429 AQSVW
-434 TKLTSG
+434 TKLTKG
-440 IQNAKTAFTA
+440 ISAAKTAFTA
-450 LNAAMAANPI
+450 LTTTLMANRFALI
-460 GVVIAVITALVA
+460 AVAIVGVVTAL
-472 AFVYLWNTSEGFRNF
+472 VYLWNTSDGFRNGV
-487 WIGAWEAIKSAFN
+487 IAIWEAIKTAFT
-500 TAVEAVSTGIQN
+500 TAFEVISTGIQN
-512 FITWFQDFIA
+512 FIASVEEFIGN
-522 SIEQFIADLK
+522 LK
-532 QGIQDKLDEIHQ
+532 QGIQNKLDEIHQ
-544 AWDDAWNTIQTT
+544 GWDDAWNAIQTT
-556 VEGIFS
+556 AQTVFDGIS
-562 AISETVS
+562 QTVS
-569 NFVDGVQAFFQGL
+569 NFVTGVQGFFQSL
-582 YEGVQ
+582 YEGAQ
-587 AAWDTICNVVQVAIL
+587 AAWDTICNVVQVGIL
-602 FVQELLNAAVEIL
+602 FVQELLNAAAEIL
-615 MIPWNFIWENFGEA
+615 MIPWNFIWTNFGEA
-629 LTSAWE
+629 ITSAWE
-635 GFKQGISDAL
+635 GFKQIISNAL
-645 DAISSTIQDV
+645 DTISSTIQNI
-655 WNAIVEFLT
+655 WNTIV
-664 PLLEAIADVFTRTW
+664 A
-678 ENIREMVTTV
+678 
-688 VNTVSDVIQTVWNA
+688 
-702 IVEFLTPILQG
+702 FLTPILQG
-713 IYDTFVTTWNAVQNT
+713 IADTFTSIWNSILTAVQTATNTISNVLQTVWNAIVGFLTPILQGIRDTFTNSWNAIQNT
-728 VQTVVTAIQTFLQT
+728 VKTIVTAIQTFLQT

-749 LIQTAMNTIHNVI
+749 LIRTAMNTIHNVI

-768 IKTVIQT
+768 IKSV
-775 VMTAIQNVLT
+775 
-785 SIWNTIKSIVQSVLN
+785 VQSVLN
-800 TIQSIVSSVW
+800 TVQSIVSSVW
-810 NTVKSVTTSVW
+810 NTVKGVTTSVW

-826 TISSV
+826 AVSNAIS
-831 INTVKNVISSG
+831 TVKNVISSG
-842 LNAAHSTVS
+842 LNAAHNTVS
-851 NVFNSI
+851 NIFNSI

-875 INKIK
+875 INRIK

-890 HLKMPHPYI
+890 HLAMPHPYI

-909 VPSFGID
+909 VPSFGIN

-948 AVAPIE
+948 AVAPID

-960 RTAVGEQNGDLAA
+960 RTAVGEQNGDLAGKLDA
-973 RIDRLI
+973 LI

-984 YFTAMLENAQRGIV
+984 YFSAMLDNMQRGIV
-998 LDSGTLVGELAPA
+998 LDSGALVGELAPA